1 MKKLHTKKRRIN
13 SKKGI
18 SMVLAMAL
26 VAVLFLST
34 TTFLSIAMLQQKET
48 GTTMNS
54 RQAYVSAK
62 SALDIAKELLN
73 DGKLSLPDSGSLY
86 YVFYYV
92 EGDPEVH
99 VEKFNSSE
107 AALNW
112 INDPANASYTII
124 GNAYIKITKNSD
136 GSYTMTAVGKE
147 NKYDYSVDG
156 NTGDLST
163 KFDVKYNLAE
173 KEETANLTMK
183 QKSITTPTGNKF
195 LMLGDQAS
203 FSLLRSVRQTVNDG
217 GTTFRTLQNSFLD
230 KDKKT
235 IIYEPKTEAGSTPL
249 TTCFPLV
256 FDKAVKCIS
265 NGDSRLKFTAY
276 DNGIY
281 FLGNYNGTELNNDY
295 KSEDDEFNNPGDIS
309 LYTNSNTYGTALE
322 CKYLVIGGNMVCRPA
337 SGASGITLKYSGS
350 SYDTDK
356 GVVIYFT
363 KDCKLMTYRKDEHGN
378 ECNTSL
384 DYQKGYYYIN
394 LGKNNTPVDLFSTK
408 ATSITTD
415 SEEYKRVS
423 SIDMYSSM
431 VETDGE
437 LKGKLKDIHSA
448 YEGACENDKA
458 KVDILHS
465 NGTFNAD
472 PNLSSFSNTPRTE
485 NTINKGW
492 KDYYIY
498 CAPSEMPT
506 ANGYYDMYSG
516 KEFNYLW
523 YNIKPMVFDRTVDM
537 SIRSSNITLSIG
549 PDEKETVYYNKNGNP
564 HSFNQSN
571 LPTNVATDSDTVT
584 FTARD
589 SGKTAQANGNQYVGE
604 DSNKIIQKDRSAHFR
619 VKPYWGEKSFTL
631 KVVNDFIVEMSD
643 GKTYT
648 IKADDYTDIPEY
660 IEKNTDNNPK
670 DGLDLFS
677 DTAKKYFES
686 HSTSRVDSN
695 SSSIKWVEDNAIN
708 TSVDSSNLD
717 QSSSVVNFKATGGGT
732 LKEDGT
738 YKGRAIYC
746 DFGNGSSGKDAIVT
760 YGNNATLK
768 ADVVSIGADLLER
781 KDGKG
786 LKINTYSA
794 HNESTCVVDG
804 NPIDGSMLQI
814 TRKTTL
820 KFNDTDAD
828 SITLSPGYY
837 FFPGITSDFDILSK
851 AFWEKWNSNPYY
863 KAEKLGDGTKTYKKV
878 FVTTKMDPVDFEG
891 KYF

>member
-18 SMVLAMAL
+18 SMVLAIAL
-26 VAVLFLST
+26 AAVLFLST

-99 VEKFNSSE
+99 VEEFNSSE
-107 AALNW
+107 LALNW
-112 INDPANASYTII
+112 INNPAHASYTII
-124 GNAYIKITKNSD
+124 GNAYIKITKNAD

-147 NKYDYSVDG
+147 NKYDYSGDG

-163 KFDVKYNLAE
+163 KFDVKYNLVE
-173 KEETANLTMK
+173 KEEIANLTMK
-183 QKSITTPTGNKF
+183 QKTITSPTGNKF
-195 LMLGDQAS
+195 LMLGDQTS
-203 FSLLRSVRQTVNDG
+203 FSLLRSVRKTLNEGD
-217 GTTFRTLQNSFLD
+217 TTFRTLQSYDTDNE
-230 KDKKT
+230 KKS
-235 IIYEPKTEAGSTPL
+235 IIYIPKNEAGNTPL

-256 FDKAVKCIS
+256 FDKTVKSTS

-281 FLGNYNGTELNNDY
+281 FLGNYTGPKITSDY
-295 KSEDDEFNNPGDIS
+295 NSEAVDVSF
-309 LYTNSNTYGTALE
+309 YTNSDAYGTALE

-337 SGASGITLKYSGS
+337 TGESGITLKYSGS

-363 KDCKLMTYRKDEHGN
+363 KNCKLMTYNNSNQITKTVE
-378 ECNTSL
+378 
-384 DYQKGYYYIN
+384 YKKGYYYIN
-394 LGKNNTPVDLFSTK
+394 LGDNNTAVDLFSESTK
-408 ATSITTD
+408 ASAKEITTN
-415 SEEYKRVS
+415 SEEYKRVN

-431 VETDGE
+431 VDT
-437 LKGKLKDIHSA
+437 KGKLKDIHSA
-448 YEGACENDKA
+448 YEGEYEKG
-458 KVDILHS
+458 KERVDILNES
-465 NGTFNAD
+465 GTFTAV
-472 PNLSSFSNTPRTE
+472 PNSNSYSNTVRT
-485 NTINKGW
+485 TFTKGW
-492 KDYYIY
+492 QDYYIY

-506 ANGYYDMYSG
+506 ASGYYDMYSG

-523 YNIKPMVFDRTVDM
+523 YNIKPMEFNGNIDM
-537 SIRSSNITLSIG
+537 SIHSSNITLSIG
-549 PDEKETVYYNKNGNP
+549 PDEKETVYYNNQIKNSNGNP
-564 HSFNQSN
+564 YYPYSFNQTI
-571 LPTNVATDSDTVT
+571 LPTDKFATDSNTT
-584 FTARD
+584 KFT
-589 SGKTAQANGNQYVGE
+589 SEG
-604 DSNKIIQKDRSAHFR
+604 SNKIKQNNSSASFS
-619 VKPYWGEKSFTL
+619 VKPYWNEKSFTL

-643 GKTYT
+643 GTSYT
-648 IKADDYTDIPEY
+648 IKADDYTDIPE
-660 IEKNTDNNPK
+660 T
-670 DGLDLFS
+670 GLNLFS
-677 DTAKKYFES
+677 NDAKKYFED

-732 LKEDGT
+732 LKEDST

-794 HNESTCVVDG
+794 HKESTCVVDG

-820 KFNDTDAD
+820 KFNDDNAN

-837 FFPGITSDFDILSK
+837 FFPGITGDFDILSK
-851 AFWEKWNSNPYY
+851 AFWEKWSSSNPYY
-863 KAEKLGDGTKTYKKV
+863 KAEKLGDGTKAYKKV
-878 FVTTKMDPVDFEG
+878 IVTTKMDPVDFEG

>member
-18 SMVLAMAL
+18 SMVLAIAL
-26 VAVLFLST
+26 AAVLFLST
-34 TTFLSIAMLQQKET
+34 TTFLSIATLQQKET

-62 SALDIAKELLN
+62 SALDMAEELLN
-73 DGKLSLPDSGSLY
+73 DGKLQLPDSGSLY

-92 EGDPEVH
+92 EGDPKVH

-107 AALNW
+107 LALEW
-112 INDPANASYTII
+112 INNPAHASYTII
-124 GNAYIKITKNSD
+124 GNAYIKITKNTD

-147 NKYDYSVDG
+147 NKYDYSGDG

-163 KFDVKYNLAE
+163 KFDVKYNLVE

-183 QKSITTPTGNKF
+183 QKTITSPTGNKF
-195 LMLGDQAS
+195 LMLGDQTS
-203 FSLLRSVRQTVNDG
+203 FSLLRSVRKTLNEGD
-217 GTTFRTLQNSFLD
+217 TTFRTLQSYDTDN
-230 KDKKT
+230 DKKS
-235 IIYEPKTEAGSTPL
+235 IIYIPKNEAGNTPL

-256 FDKAVKCIS
+256 FDKTVKSTS
-265 NGDSRLKFTAY
+265 NSNKRLKFTAY

-281 FLGNYNGTELNNDY
+281 FLGNYSGPKVTSDY
-295 KSEDDEFNNPGDIS
+295 NSEAVDIS
-309 LYTNSNTYGTALE
+309 FYTESDAYGVALE

-337 SGASGITLKYSGS
+337 TGESGITLKYSGS
-350 SYDTDK
+350 SYNTDK

-363 KDCKLMTYRKDEHGN
+363 KDCKLMTYNNSNQITKTVE
-378 ECNTSL
+378 
-384 DYQKGYYYIN
+384 YKKGYYYIN
-394 LGKNNTPVDLFSTK
+394 LGDNNTAVDLFSESTK
-408 ATSITTD
+408 ASAKEITTN
-415 SEEYKRVS
+415 SEEYKRVN

-431 VETDGE
+431 VDT
-437 LKGKLKDIHSA
+437 KGKLKDIHSA
-448 YEGACENDKA
+448 YEGEYEKG
-458 KVDILHS
+458 KERVDILNES
-465 NGTFNAD
+465 GTFTAV
-472 PNLSSFSNTPRTE
+472 PNSNSYSNTVRT
-485 NTINKGW
+485 TFTKGW
-492 KDYYIY
+492 QNYYIY

-506 ANGYYDMYSG
+506 ASGYYDMYSG

-523 YNIKPMVFDRTVDM
+523 YNINPMEFNGNVDM
-537 SIRSSNITLSIG
+537 SIHSSNITLSIG
-549 PDEKETVYYNKNGNP
+549 PDENETVYYNNQIKNSNGNP
-564 HSFNQSN
+564 YFPYSFNQTI
-571 LPTNVATDSDTVT
+571 LPTDKFATDSNTQK
-584 FTARD
+584 FTAE
-589 SGKTAQANGNQYVGE
+589 G
-604 DSNKIIQKDRSAHFR
+604 SNKITQKNSSASFS
-619 VKPYWGEKSFTL
+619 VKPYWNEKSFTL

-643 GKTYT
+643 GTTYT
-648 IKADDYTDIPEY
+648 IKADDYTDIPETGL
-660 IEKNTDNNPK
+660 NLFTDE
-670 DGLDLFS
+670 
-677 DTAKKYFES
+677 AKKYFES

-695 SSSIKWVEDNAIN
+695 SSSIEWVKNNTIN

-717 QSSSVVNFKATGGGT
+717 QSSSVINFKATCGGT
-732 LKEDGT
+732 LKEDST

-768 ADVVSIGADLLER
+768 ADVVSIGADLLEI

-820 KFNDTDAD
+820 KFNDDNAN

-837 FFPGITSDFDILSK
+837 FFPGITGDFDILSK
-851 AFWEKWNSNPYY
+851 AFWEKWSSSNPYY
-863 KAEKLGDGTKTYKKV
+863 KAEKLGDGTKAYKKV
-878 FVTTKMDPVDFEG
+878 TVTTKMDPVDFEG

>member
-18 SMVLAMAL
+18 SMVLAIAL
-26 VAVLFLST
+26 AAVLFLST

-92 EGDPEVH
+92 EGDPNVH
-99 VEKFNSSE
+99 VEEFTSSE
-107 AALNW
+107 LALKW
-112 INDPANASYTII
+112 INNPSHASYTII
-124 GNAYIKITKNSD
+124 GNAYIKITKNAD

-147 NKYDYSVDG
+147 NKYDYSGDG

-163 KFDVKYNLAE
+163 KFDVKYNLVE

-183 QKSITTPTGNKF
+183 QKTITSPTGNKF
-195 LMLGDQAS
+195 LMLGDQTS
-203 FSLLRSVRQTVNDG
+203 FSLLRSVRKTLNEGD
-217 GTTFRTLQNSFLD
+217 TTFRTLQSYDTDNE
-230 KDKKT
+230 KKS
-235 IIYEPKTEAGSTPL
+235 IIYIPKNEAGNTPL

-256 FDKAVKCIS
+256 FDKTVKSTS

-281 FLGNYNGTELNNDY
+281 FLGNYTGPKITSDY
-295 KSEDDEFNNPGDIS
+295 NSEAVDVSF
-309 LYTNSNTYGTALE
+309 YTNSNAYGTALE

-337 SGASGITLKYSGS
+337 TGKSGITLKYSGS

-363 KDCKLMTYRKDEHGN
+363 KNCKLMTYNNSNQITKTVE
-378 ECNTSL
+378 
-384 DYQKGYYYIN
+384 YKKGYYYIN
-394 LGKNNTPVDLFSTK
+394 LGDNNTAVDLFSESTK
-408 ATSITTD
+408 ASAKEITTN
-415 SEEYKRVS
+415 SEEYKRVN

-431 VETDGE
+431 VDT
-437 LKGKLKDIHSA
+437 KGKLKDIHSA
-448 YEGACENDKA
+448 YEGEYEKG
-458 KVDILHS
+458 KERVDILNES
-465 NGTFNAD
+465 GTFTAV
-472 PNLSSFSNTPRTE
+472 PNSNSYSNTVRTE
-485 NTINKGW
+485 FTKGW

-506 ANGYYDMYSG
+506 ASGYYDMYSG

-523 YNIKPMVFDRTVDM
+523 YNINPMEFNGNVDM
-537 SIRSSNITLSIG
+537 SIHSSNITLSIG
-549 PDEKETVYYNKNGNP
+549 PDEKETVYYNNQIKNSNGNP
-564 HSFNQSN
+564 YFPYSFNQTI
-571 LPTNVATDSDTVT
+571 LPTSDFATDSNTQK
-584 FTARD
+584 FTAE
-589 SGKTAQANGNQYVGE
+589 G
-604 DSNKIIQKDRSAHFR
+604 SNIIKQINSSASFS
-619 VKPYWGEKSFTL
+619 VKPYWNEKSFTL

-643 GKTYT
+643 GTSYT
-648 IKADDYTDIPEY
+648 VKADDYTDIPE
-660 IEKNTDNNPK
+660 T
-670 DGLDLFS
+670 GLNLFS
-677 DTAKKYFES
+677 NDAKKYFED

-786 LKINTYSA
+786 LRINTYSA
-794 HNESTCVVDG
+794 HKESTCVVDG

-837 FFPGITSDFDILSK
+837 FFPGITGDFDILSK
-851 AFWEKWNSNPYY
+851 AFWEKWSSSNPYY
-863 KAEKLGDGTKTYKKV
+863 KAEKLGDGTKAYKKV
-878 FVTTKMDPVDFEG
+878 IVTTKMDPVDFEG

>member
-147 NKYDYSVDG
+147 NKYDYSGDG
-156 NTGDLST
+156 NIGDLST
-163 KFDVKYNLAE
+163 KFDVKYNLVE
-173 KEETANLTMK
+173 KEDTANLTMK

-195 LMLGDQAS
+195 LMLGDQTS
-203 FSLLRSVRQTVNDG
+203 FSLLRSVRKTLNEGD
-217 GTTFRTLQNSFLD
+217 TTFRTLQSYDTDNE
-230 KDKKT
+230 KKS
-235 IIYEPKTEAGSTPL
+235 IIYIPKNEAGNTPL

-256 FDKAVKCIS
+256 FDKTVKSTS

-281 FLGNYNGTELNNDY
+281 FLGNYTGPKITSDY
-295 KSEDDEFNNPGDIS
+295 NSEAVDVSF
-309 LYTNSNTYGTALE
+309 YTNSDAYGTALE

-337 SGASGITLKYSGS
+337 TGESGITLKYSGS

-363 KDCKLMTYRKDEHGN
+363 KNCKLMTYNNSNQITKTVE
-378 ECNTSL
+378 
-384 DYQKGYYYIN
+384 YKKGYYYIN
-394 LGKNNTPVDLFSTK
+394 LGDNNTAVDLFSESTK
-408 ATSITTD
+408 ASAKEITTN
-415 SEEYKRVS
+415 SEEYKRVN

-431 VETDGE
+431 VDT
-437 LKGKLKDIHSA
+437 KGKLKDIHSA
-448 YEGACENDKA
+448 YEGEYEKG
-458 KVDILHS
+458 KERVDILNES
-465 NGTFNAD
+465 GTFTAV
-472 PNLSSFSNTPRTE
+472 PNSNSYSNTVRT
-485 NTINKGW
+485 TFTKGW
-492 KDYYIY
+492 QDYYIY

-506 ANGYYDMYSG
+506 ASGYYDMYSG

-523 YNIKPMVFDRTVDM
+523 YNINPMEFNGNVDM
-537 SIRSSNITLSIG
+537 SIHSSNITLSIG
-549 PDEKETVYYNKNGNP
+549 PDEKETVYYNNQIKNSNGNP
-564 HSFNQSN
+564 YFPYSFNQTI
-571 LPTNVATDSDTVT
+571 LPTDKFATDSNTT
-584 FTARD
+584 KFTAE
-589 SGKTAQANGNQYVGE
+589 G
-604 DSNKIIQKDRSAHFR
+604 SNIIKQINSSASFS
-619 VKPYWGEKSFTL
+619 VKPYWNEKSFTL
-631 KVVNDFIVEMSD
+631 KVVNDFIVQMSD
-643 GKTYT
+643 GTSYT
-648 IKADDYTDIPEY
+648 IKADDYTDIPE
-660 IEKNTDNNPK
+660 T
-670 DGLDLFS
+670 GLNLFS
-677 DTAKKYFES
+677 NDAKKYFED

-717 QSSSVVNFKATGGGT
+717 QSSSVINFKATCGGT
-732 LKEDGT
+732 LKEDST

-768 ADVVSIGADLLER
+768 ADVVSIGADLLEI

-820 KFNDTDAD
+820 KFNDDNAN

-837 FFPGITSDFDILSK
+837 FFPGITGDFDILSK
-851 AFWEKWNSNPYY
+851 AFWEKWSSSNPYY
-863 KAEKLGDGTKTYKKV
+863 KAEKLGDGTKAYKKV
-878 FVTTKMDPVDFEG
+878 TVTTKMDPVDFEG

>member
-18 SMVLAMAL
+18 SMVLAIAL

-62 SALDIAKELLN
+62 SALDIAEELLN
-73 DGKLSLPDSGSLY
+73 DGKLQLPDSGSLY
-86 YVFYYV
+86 YVFYYE
-92 EGDPEVH
+92 EGNSEVK
-99 VEKFNSSE
+99 VKQFSSSE
-107 AALNW
+107 LALKW
-112 INDPANASYTII
+112 INDPANAKFTII
-124 GNAYIKITKNSD
+124 GNAYIKITKNAD

-147 NKYDYSVDG
+147 KKYDYSGDG

-173 KEETANLTMK
+173 EEETANLTMK
-183 QKSITTPTGNKF
+183 QKTITTPTGNKF

-203 FSLLRSVRQTVNDG
+203 FSLLNSVRKTVHDG
-217 GTTFRTLQNSFLD
+217 DIQFRTLQGYDTDNDNKS
-230 KDKKT
+230 
-235 IIYEPKTEAGSTPL
+235 IIYIPKNQASDTPL

-256 FDKAVKCIS
+256 FDKAVKATSES
-265 NGDSRLKFTAY
+265 NSRLKFTAY

-281 FLGNYNGTELNNDY
+281 FLGNYTGQKVANDY
-295 KSEDDEFNNPGDIS
+295 NSEAVDIS
-309 LYTNSNTYGTALE
+309 LYTNSDTFGTALE

-337 SGASGITLKYSGS
+337 GGESGITLKYSGS
-350 SYDTDK
+350 SYNTDK
-356 GVVIYFT
+356 GVVVYFT
-363 KDCKLMTYRKDEHGN
+363 KDCKLMTYNSDKQIT
-378 ECNTSL
+378 NTVE
-384 DYQKGYYYIN
+384 YTKGYYYFN
-394 LGKNNTPVDLFSTK
+394 LGDNNTPVDLFSVK
-408 ATSITTD
+408 QSDVKNHEITTN
-415 SEEYKRVS
+415 SAEYKRVS
-423 SIDMYSSM
+423 SIDMYSSL
-431 VETDGE
+431 VDTTTGE
-437 LKGKLKDIHSA
+437 LKDIHSA
-448 YEGACENDKA
+448 YEGVCEKDKA
-458 KVDILHS
+458 KVDILYS
-465 NGTFNAD
+465 DGTFNAD

-549 PDEKETVYYNKNGNP
+549 PDENETVYYNKNGNP

-589 SGKTAQANGNQYVGE
+589 SGKTLNANSNEYKGE
-604 DSNKIIQKDRSAHFR
+604 DSNKIIQRNSSAHFR
-619 VKPYWGEKSFTL
+619 VKPYWGETSFTL
-631 KVVNDFIVEMSD
+631 KVVNDFIVERSD
-643 GKTYT
+643 GTSYT
-648 IKADDYTDIPEY
+648 IRADDYTDIPEA
-660 IEKNTDNNPK
+660 
-670 DGLDLFS
+670 GLDLFT
-677 DTAKKYFES
+677 DEAKKYFEG

-695 SSSIKWVEDNAIN
+695 SSSIKWVENNAIN
-708 TSVDSSNLD
+708 TSVPSSNLD
-717 QSSSVVNFKATGGGT
+717 QSSSVINFKATGGGT
-732 LKEDGT
+732 LKEDT
-738 YKGRAIYC
+738 YKGKAIYC
-746 DFGNGSSGKDAIVT
+746 NFGNVT

-794 HNESTCVVDG
+794 HKDSTCVVEG
-804 NPIDGSMLQI
+804 IDIPGSMLQI

-820 KFNDTDAD
+820 KFNDDNAN

-837 FFPGITSDFDILSK
+837 FFPGVKDDFDILSK
-851 AFWEKWNSNPYY
+851 AFWEKWNSSNPYY
-863 KAEKLGDGTKTYKKV
+863 KAEKLGNGTEAYKKV
-878 FVTTKMDPVDFEG
+878 IVTTKMDPVDFEG

>member
-18 SMVLAMAL
+18 SMVLAIAL
-26 VAVLFLST
+26 AAVLFLST

-92 EGDPEVH
+92 EGDPNVH
-99 VEKFNSSE
+99 VEEFTSSE
-107 AALNW
+107 LALKW
-112 INDPANASYTII
+112 INNPSHASYTII
-124 GNAYIKITKNSD
+124 GNAYIKITKNAD

-147 NKYDYSVDG
+147 NKYDYSGDG

-163 KFDVKYNLAE
+163 KFDVKYNLVE
-173 KEETANLTMK
+173 KEEIANLTMK
-183 QKSITTPTGNKF
+183 QKTITSPTGNKF
-195 LMLGDQAS
+195 LMLGDQTS
-203 FSLLRSVRQTVNDG
+203 FSLLRSVRKTLNEGD
-217 GTTFRTLQNSFLD
+217 TTFRTLQSYATDNE
-230 KDKKT
+230 KKS
-235 IIYEPKTEAGSTPL
+235 IIYIPKNEAGNTPL

-256 FDKAVKCIS
+256 FDKTVKSTS

-281 FLGNYNGTELNNDY
+281 FLGNYTGPKITSDY
-295 KSEDDEFNNPGDIS
+295 NSEAVDVSF
-309 LYTNSNTYGTALE
+309 YTNSDAYGTALE

-337 SGASGITLKYSGS
+337 TGESGITLKYSGS
-350 SYDTDK
+350 SYNTDK

-363 KDCKLMTYRKDEHGN
+363 KDCKLMTYNNSNQITKTVE
-378 ECNTSL
+378 
-384 DYQKGYYYIN
+384 YKKGYYYIN
-394 LGKNNTPVDLFSTK
+394 LGDNNTAVDLFSESTK
-408 ATSITTD
+408 ASAKEITTN
-415 SEEYKRVS
+415 SEEYKRVN

-431 VETDGE
+431 VDT
-437 LKGKLKDIHSA
+437 KGKLKDIHSA
-448 YEGACENDKA
+448 YEGEYEKG
-458 KVDILHS
+458 KERVDILNES
-465 NGTFNAD
+465 GTFTAV
-472 PNLSSFSNTPRTE
+472 PNSNSYSNTVRT
-485 NTINKGW
+485 TFTKGW
-492 KDYYIY
+492 QDYYIY

-506 ANGYYDMYSG
+506 ASGYYDMYSG

-523 YNIKPMVFDRTVDM
+523 YNIKPMEFNGNIDM
-537 SIRSSNITLSIG
+537 SIHSSNITLSIG
-549 PDEKETVYYNKNGNP
+549 PDENETVYYNNQIKNSNGNP
-564 HSFNQSN
+564 YFPYSFNQTI
-571 LPTNVATDSDTVT
+571 LPTDKFATDSNTT
-584 FTARD
+584 KFT
-589 SGKTAQANGNQYVGE
+589 SEG
-604 DSNKIIQKDRSAHFR
+604 SNKIKQNNSSASFS
-619 VKPYWGEKSFTL
+619 VKPYWNEKSFTL

-643 GKTYT
+643 GTSYT
-648 IKADDYTDIPEY
+648 VKADDYTDIPE
-660 IEKNTDNNPK
+660 T
-670 DGLDLFS
+670 GLNLFS
-677 DTAKKYFES
+677 NDAKKYFED

-717 QSSSVVNFKATGGGT
+717 QSSSVINFKATCGGT
-732 LKEDGT
+732 LKEDST

-794 HNESTCVVDG
+794 HKESTCVVDG

-820 KFNDTDAD
+820 KFNDDNAN

-837 FFPGITSDFDILSK
+837 FFPGITGDFDILSK
-851 AFWEKWNSNPYY
+851 AFWEKWSSSNPYY
-863 KAEKLGDGTKTYKKV
+863 KAEKLGDGTKAYKKV
-878 FVTTKMDPVDFEG
+878 TVTTKMDPVDFEG

>member
-18 SMVLAMAL
+18 SMVLAIAL
-26 VAVLFLST
+26 AAVLFLST

-62 SALDIAKELLN
+62 SALDIAEELLN

-107 AALNW
+107 LALKW
-112 INDPANASYTII
+112 INNPSHASYTII
-124 GNAYIKITKNSD
+124 GNAYIKITKNAD

-147 NKYDYSVDG
+147 NKYDYSGDG

-163 KFDVKYNLAE
+163 KFDVKYNLVE
-173 KEETANLTMK
+173 KEEIANLTMK
-183 QKSITTPTGNKF
+183 QKTITSPTGNKF
-195 LMLGDQAS
+195 LMLGDQTS
-203 FSLLRSVRQTVNDG
+203 FSLLRSVRKTLNEGD
-217 GTTFRTLQNSFLD
+217 TTFRTLQSYDTDNE
-230 KDKKT
+230 KKS
-235 IIYEPKTEAGSTPL
+235 IIYIPKNEAGNTPL

-256 FDKAVKCIS
+256 FDKTVKSTS

-281 FLGNYNGTELNNDY
+281 FLGNYTGPKITSDY
-295 KSEDDEFNNPGDIS
+295 NSEAVDVSF
-309 LYTNSNTYGTALE
+309 YTNSDAYGTALE

-337 SGASGITLKYSGS
+337 TGESGITLKYSGS

-363 KDCKLMTYRKDEHGN
+363 KNCKLMTYNNSNQITKTVE
-378 ECNTSL
+378 
-384 DYQKGYYYIN
+384 YKKGYYYIN
-394 LGKNNTPVDLFSTK
+394 LGDNNTAVDLFSESTK
-408 ATSITTD
+408 ASAKEITTN
-415 SEEYKRVS
+415 SEEYKRVN

-431 VETDGE
+431 VDT
-437 LKGKLKDIHSA
+437 KGKLKDIHSA
-448 YEGACENDKA
+448 YEGEYEKG
-458 KVDILHS
+458 KERVDILNES
-465 NGTFNAD
+465 GTFTAV
-472 PNLSSFSNTPRTE
+472 PNSNSYSNTVRT
-485 NTINKGW
+485 TFTKGW
-492 KDYYIY
+492 QDYYIY

-506 ANGYYDMYSG
+506 ASGYYDMYSG

-523 YNIKPMVFDRTVDM
+523 YNINPMEFNGNVDM
-537 SIRSSNITLSIG
+537 SIHSSNITLSIG
-549 PDEKETVYYNKNGNP
+549 PDEKETVYYNNKIKNSNGNTYFP
-564 HSFNQSN
+564 YSFNQTI
-571 LPTNVATDSDTVT
+571 LPTDKFATDSNTT
-584 FTARD
+584 KFTAE
-589 SGKTAQANGNQYVGE
+589 G
-604 DSNKIIQKDRSAHFR
+604 SNKIKQNNSSASFS
-619 VKPYWGEKSFTL
+619 VKPYWNEKSFTL
-631 KVVNDFIVEMSD
+631 KVVNDFIVQMSD
-643 GKTYT
+643 GTSYT
-648 IKADDYTDIPEY
+648 IKADDYTDIPE
-660 IEKNTDNNPK
+660 T
-670 DGLDLFS
+670 GLNLFS
-677 DTAKKYFES
+677 NDAKKYFED

-717 QSSSVVNFKATGGGT
+717 QSSSVINFKATCGGT
-732 LKEDGT
+732 LKEDST

-768 ADVVSIGADLLER
+768 ADVVSIGADLLEI

-820 KFNDTDAD
+820 KFNDDNAN

-837 FFPGITSDFDILSK
+837 FFPGITGDFDILSK
-851 AFWEKWNSNPYY
+851 AFWEKWSSSNPYY
-863 KAEKLGDGTKTYKKV
+863 KAEKLGDGTKAYKKV
-878 FVTTKMDPVDFEG
+878 TVTTKMDPVDFEG

>member
-18 SMVLAMAL
+18 SMVLAIAL

-62 SALDIAKELLN
+62 SALDIAEELLN
-73 DGKLSLPDSGSLY
+73 DGKLKLPDSGSLY
-86 YVFYYV
+86 YVFYYE
-92 EGDPEVH
+92 EGNSEVK
-99 VEKFNSSE
+99 VKQFSSSE
-107 AALNW
+107 EALKW
-112 INDPANASYTII
+112 INDPANANYTII
-124 GNAYIKITKNSD
+124 GNAYIKITKNAD

-147 NKYDYSVDG
+147 KKYDYSGDG

-163 KFDVKYNLAE
+163 KFDVKYNLVE

-195 LMLGDQAS
+195 LMLGDQTS
-203 FSLLRSVRQTVNDG
+203 FSLLRSVRKTVNDG
-217 GTTFRTLQNSFLD
+217 DTTFRTLQDYDTDNDNKS
-230 KDKKT
+230 
-235 IIYEPKTEAGSTPL
+235 IIYIPKNEAGNTPL

-256 FDKAVKCIS
+256 FDKAVKSTS
-265 NGDSRLKFTAY
+265 NGTSRLKFTAY

-281 FLGNYNGTELNNDY
+281 FLGNYTGPRVTNDY
-295 KSEDDEFNNPGDIS
+295 NSEAVDIS
-309 LYTNSNTYGTALE
+309 FYTNSDAFGTALE
-322 CKYLVIGGNMVCRPA
+322 CKYLVIGGNMVCRPF
-337 SGASGITLKYSGS
+337 SGESGITLKYSGS

-363 KDCKLMTYRKDEHGN
+363 KDCKLMTYNSDKQITRTVEY
-378 ECNTSL
+378 E
-384 DYQKGYYYIN
+384 QGYYYIN
-394 LGKNNTPVDLFSTK
+394 LDVKTEVENGEKIIHNIPVDLFSQATK
-408 ATSITTD
+408 DKAKKITTD

-431 VETDGE
+431 VDTN
-437 LKGKLKDIHSA
+437 GKLKDIHSA
-448 YEGACENDKA
+448 YEGNWEKDKER
-458 KVDILHS
+458 VDILNDNGAFTAVPNS
-465 NGTFNAD
+465 N
-472 PNLSSFSNTPRTE
+472 SFSNTPRT
-485 NTINKGW
+485 TFNKGW

-498 CAPSEMPT
+498 CSPSEMPT
-506 ANGYYDMYSG
+506 ASGYYDMYSG

-523 YNIKPMVFDRTVDM
+523 YNIKPMEFNGNVDM
-537 SIRSSNITLSIG
+537 SIHSSNITLSIG
-549 PDEKETVYYNKNGNP
+549 PDENETVYYNNKGNP
-564 HSFNQSN
+564 HSFNQTN

-589 SGKTAQANGNQYVGE
+589 SGKTAQANGNKYEGE
-604 DSNKIIQKDRSAHFR
+604 DSNKIIQTDSSAHFR
-619 VKPYWGEKSFTL
+619 VKPYWGETSFTL

-648 IKADDYTDIPEY
+648 IKADDYTDIPE
-660 IEKNTDNNPK
+660 K
-670 DGLDLFS
+670 GLDLFT
-677 DTAKKYFES
+677 DEAKKYFEG
-686 HSTSRVDSN
+686 HSTPRVDSN

-708 TSVDSSNLD
+708 DSVPSSNLD
-717 QSSSVVNFKATGGGT
+717 QSSSVINFKATGGGT
-732 LKEDGT
+732 LTHGT
-738 YKGRAIYC
+738 YKGKAIYC

-768 ADVVSIGADLLER
+768 ADVVSIGADLLEI

-804 NPIDGSMLQI
+804 NSKDGSMLQI

-820 KFNDTDAD
+820 KFNDDNAN

-837 FFPGITSDFDILSK
+837 FFPGIKGDFDILSK
-851 AFWEKWNSNPYY
+851 DFWEKWTDSNPYY
-863 KAEKLGDGTKTYKKV
+863 KAEKLGDGTEAYKKV
-878 FVTTKMDPVDFEG
+878 IVTTKIDPVDFEG

>member
-18 SMVLAMAL
+18 SMVLAIAL
-26 VAVLFLST
+26 AAVLFLST

-92 EGDPEVH
+92 EGDPNVH
-99 VEKFNSSE
+99 VEEFTSSE
-107 AALNW
+107 LALKW
-112 INDPANASYTII
+112 INNPSHASYTII
-124 GNAYIKITKNSD
+124 GNAYIKITKNAD

-147 NKYDYSVDG
+147 NKYDYSGDG

-163 KFDVKYNLAE
+163 KFDVKYNLVE
-173 KEETANLTMK
+173 KEEIANLTMK
-183 QKSITTPTGNKF
+183 QKTITSPTGNKF
-195 LMLGDQAS
+195 LMLGDQTS
-203 FSLLRSVRQTVNDG
+203 FSLLRSVRKTLNEGD
-217 GTTFRTLQNSFLD
+217 TTFRTLQSYDTDNE
-230 KDKKT
+230 KKS
-235 IIYEPKTEAGSTPL
+235 IIYIPKNEAGNTPL

-256 FDKAVKCIS
+256 FDKTVKSTS

-281 FLGNYNGTELNNDY
+281 FLGNYTGPKITSDY
-295 KSEDDEFNNPGDIS
+295 NSEAVDVSF
-309 LYTNSNTYGTALE
+309 YTNSDAYGAALE

-337 SGASGITLKYSGS
+337 TGESGITLKYSGS

-363 KDCKLMTYRKDEHGN
+363 KNCKLMTYNNSNQITKTVE
-378 ECNTSL
+378 
-384 DYQKGYYYIN
+384 YKKGYYYIN
-394 LGKNNTPVDLFSTK
+394 LGDNNTAVDLFSESTK
-408 ATSITTD
+408 ASAKEITTN
-415 SEEYKRVS
+415 SEEYKRVN

-431 VETDGE
+431 VDT
-437 LKGKLKDIHSA
+437 KGKLKDIHSA
-448 YEGACENDKA
+448 YEGEYEKG
-458 KVDILHS
+458 KERVDILNES
-465 NGTFNAD
+465 GTFTAV
-472 PNLSSFSNTPRTE
+472 PNSNSYSNTPRT
-485 NTINKGW
+485 TFTKGW
-492 KDYYIY
+492 QDYYIY

-506 ANGYYDMYSG
+506 ASGYYDMYSG

-523 YNIKPMVFDRTVDM
+523 YNINPMEFNGNVDM
-537 SIRSSNITLSIG
+537 SIHSSNITLSIG
-549 PDEKETVYYNKNGNP
+549 PDEKETVYYNNQIKNSNGNP
-564 HSFNQSN
+564 YFPYSFNQTI
-571 LPTNVATDSDTVT
+571 LPTDKFATDSNTT
-584 FTARD
+584 KFTAE
-589 SGKTAQANGNQYVGE
+589 G
-604 DSNKIIQKDRSAHFR
+604 SNKIKQNNSSASFS
-619 VKPYWGEKSFTL
+619 VKPYWNEKSFTL
-631 KVVNDFIVEMSD
+631 KVVNDFIVQMSD
-643 GKTYT
+643 GTSYT
-648 IKADDYTDIPEY
+648 IKADDYTDIPE
-660 IEKNTDNNPK
+660 T
-670 DGLDLFS
+670 GLNLFS
-677 DTAKKYFES
+677 NDAKKYFED

-717 QSSSVVNFKATGGGT
+717 QSSSVINFKATCGGT
-732 LKEDGT
+732 LKEDST

-768 ADVVSIGADLLER
+768 ADVVSIGADLLEI

-820 KFNDTDAD
+820 KFNDDNAN

-837 FFPGITSDFDILSK
+837 FFPGITGDFDILSK
-851 AFWEKWNSNPYY
+851 AFWEKWSSSNPYY
-863 KAEKLGDGTKTYKKV
+863 KAEKLGDGTKAYKKV
-878 FVTTKMDPVDFEG
+878 TVTTKMDPVDFEG

>member
-1 MKKLHTKKRRIN
+1 LIK
-13 SKKGI
+13 
-18 SMVLAMAL
+18 
-26 VAVLFLST
+26 
-34 TTFLSIAMLQQKET
+34 QQKET

-86 YVFYYV
+86 YVFYYI

-107 AALNW
+107 LALKW
-112 INDPANASYTII
+112 INNPSHASYTII
-124 GNAYIKITKNSD
+124 GNAYIKITKNTD

-147 NKYDYSVDG
+147 NKYDYSGDG

-163 KFDVKYNLAE
+163 KFDVKYNLVE
-173 KEETANLTMK
+173 KEEIANLTMK
-183 QKSITTPTGNKF
+183 QKTITSPTDNKF
-195 LMLGDQAS
+195 LMLGDQTS
-203 FSLLRSVRQTVNDG
+203 FSLLRSVRKTLNEGD
-217 GTTFRTLQNSFLD
+217 TTFRTLQSYDTDNE
-230 KDKKT
+230 KKS
-235 IIYEPKTEAGSTPL
+235 IIYIPKNEAGNTPL

-256 FDKAVKCIS
+256 FDKTVKSTS

-281 FLGNYNGTELNNDY
+281 FLGNYTGPKITSDY
-295 KSEDDEFNNPGDIS
+295 NSEAVDVSF
-309 LYTNSNTYGTALE
+309 YTNSDAYGTALE

-337 SGASGITLKYSGS
+337 TGESGITLKYSGS

-363 KDCKLMTYRKDEHGN
+363 KNCKLMTYNNSNQITKTVE
-378 ECNTSL
+378 
-384 DYQKGYYYIN
+384 YKKGYYYIN
-394 LGKNNTPVDLFSTK
+394 LGDNNTAVDLFSESTK
-408 ATSITTD
+408 ASAKEITTN
-415 SEEYKRVS
+415 SEEYKRVN

-431 VETDGE
+431 VDT
-437 LKGKLKDIHSA
+437 KGKLKDIHSA
-448 YEGACENDKA
+448 YEGEYEKG
-458 KVDILHS
+458 KERVDILNES
-465 NGTFNAD
+465 GTFTAV
-472 PNLSSFSNTPRTE
+472 PNSNSYSNTVRT
-485 NTINKGW
+485 TFTKGW
-492 KDYYIY
+492 QDYYIY

-506 ANGYYDMYSG
+506 ASGYYDMYSG

-523 YNIKPMVFDRTVDM
+523 YNINPMEFNGNVDM
-537 SIRSSNITLSIG
+537 SIHSSNITLSIG
-549 PDEKETVYYNKNGNP
+549 PDEKETVYYNNQIKNSNGNP
-564 HSFNQSN
+564 YFPYSFNQTI
-571 LPTNVATDSDTVT
+571 LPTDKFATDSNTT
-584 FTARD
+584 KFTAE
-589 SGKTAQANGNQYVGE
+589 G
-604 DSNKIIQKDRSAHFR
+604 SNKIKQNNSSASFS
-619 VKPYWGEKSFTL
+619 VKPYWNEKSFTL
-631 KVVNDFIVEMSD
+631 KVVNDFIVQMSD
-643 GKTYT
+643 GTSYT
-648 IKADDYTDIPEY
+648 IKADDYTDIPE
-660 IEKNTDNNPK
+660 T
-670 DGLDLFS
+670 GLNLFS
-677 DTAKKYFES
+677 NDAKKYFED

-717 QSSSVVNFKATGGGT
+717 QSSSVINFKATCGGT
-732 LKEDGT
+732 LKEDST

-768 ADVVSIGADLLER
+768 ADVVSIGADLLEI

-820 KFNDTDAD
+820 KFNDDNAN

-837 FFPGITSDFDILSK
+837 FFPGITGDFDILSK
-851 AFWEKWNSNPYY
+851 AFWEKWSSSNPYY
-863 KAEKLGDGTKTYKKV
+863 KAEKLGDGTKAYKKV
-878 FVTTKMDPVDFEG
+878 TVTTKMDPVDFEG

>member
-62 SALDIAKELLN
+62 SALDIAEELLN

-86 YVFYYV
+86 YVFYYI

-107 AALNW
+107 LALKW
-112 INDPANASYTII
+112 INDPAHASYTII
-124 GNAYIKITKNSD
+124 GNAYIKITKNTD

-147 NKYDYSVDG
+147 NKYDYSGDG

-163 KFDVKYNLAE
+163 KFDVKYNLVE

-183 QKSITTPTGNKF
+183 QKTITSPTGNKF

-203 FSLLRSVRQTVNDG
+203 FSLLRSVRSNINEGDTR
-217 GTTFRTLQNSFLD
+217 FRTLQDYDSDN
-230 KDKKT
+230 DKKSV
-235 IIYEPKTEAGSTPL
+235 IYIPRNEAGNTPL

-256 FDKAVKCIS
+256 FDKTVKSTS

-281 FLGNYNGTELNNDY
+281 FLGNYTGPRIRSDY
-295 KSEDDEFNNPGDIS
+295 NSDAVDVSF
-309 LYTNSNTYGTALE
+309 YTNSDAYGTALE

-337 SGASGITLKYSGS
+337 TGQSGITLKYSGS
-350 SYDTDK
+350 SYNTDN

-363 KDCKLMTYRKDEHGN
+363 KDCKLMTYN
-378 ECNTSL
+378 NSNQITNTVE
-384 DYQKGYYYIN
+384 YKKGYYYIN
-394 LGKNNTPVDLFSTK
+394 LGDNNTAVDLFSQATK
-408 ATSITTD
+408 DKAKKITTD

-431 VETDGE
+431 VDA
-437 LKGKLKDIHSA
+437 KGKLKDIHSA
-448 YEGACENDKA
+448 YEGICEKGKA
-458 KVDILHS
+458 KVDIL
-465 NGTFNAD
+465 NPDGKFNAD
-472 PNLSSFSNTPRTE
+472 PQSSSFSNQKRTKFNE
-485 NTINKGW
+485 GW
-492 KDYYIY
+492 NDYYTY
-498 CAPSEMPT
+498 CSPSEMPT
-506 ANGYYDMYSG
+506 AGGYYDMYSG

-523 YNIKPMVFDRTVDM
+523 YNMKPMIINASADM
-537 SIRSSNITLSIG
+537 SIHSSNITLSIG
-549 PDEKETVYYNKNGNP
+549 PDENETVYYNNKIKDGNGNTYYP
-564 HSFNQSN
+564 YSFNQTI
-571 LPTNVATDSDTVT
+571 LPTDKFATDSNTT
-584 FTARD
+584 KYTAE
-589 SGKTAQANGNQYVGE
+589 G
-604 DSNKIIQKDRSAHFR
+604 SNKIIQQNNSASFS
-619 VKPYWGEKSFTL
+619 VKPYWNESSFTL

-643 GKTYT
+643 GTTYT
-648 IKADDYTDIPEY
+648 IKADDYTDIPETGL
-660 IEKNTDNNPK
+660 NLFTDE
-670 DGLDLFS
+670 
-677 DTAKKYFES
+677 AKKYFES

-695 SSSIKWVEDNAIN
+695 SSSIEWVKNNTIN

-717 QSSSVVNFKATGGGT
+717 QSSSVINFKATCGGT
-732 LKEDGT
+732 LKDDT
-738 YKGRAIYC
+738 YKGKAIYC

-768 ADVVSIGADLLER
+768 ADVVSIGADLLEI

-794 HNESTCVVDG
+794 HKDSTCVVDG

-820 KFNDTDAD
+820 KFNDNNAN

-837 FFPGITSDFDILSK
+837 FFPGIKGDFDILSK
-851 AFWEKWNSNPYY
+851 AFWEKWSSSNPYY
-863 KAEKLGDGTKTYKKV
+863 KAEKLNDGTEAYKKV
-878 FVTTKMDPVDFEG
+878 IVTTKIEPVDFEG

>member
-18 SMVLAMAL
+18 SMVLAIAL
-26 VAVLFLST
+26 AAVLFLST

-86 YVFYYV
+86 YVFYYI

-107 AALNW
+107 LALKW
-112 INDPANASYTII
+112 INNPSHASYTII
-124 GNAYIKITKNSD
+124 GNAYIKITKNTD

-147 NKYDYSVDG
+147 NKYDYSGDG

-163 KFDVKYNLAE
+163 KFDVKYNLVE

-183 QKSITTPTGNKF
+183 QKTITSPTGNKF
-195 LMLGDQAS
+195 LMLGDQTS
-203 FSLLRSVRQTVNDG
+203 FSLLRSVRKTLNEGD
-217 GTTFRTLQNSFLD
+217 TTFRTLQGYDTDN
-230 KDKKT
+230 DKKS
-235 IIYEPKTEAGSTPL
+235 IIYIPKNEAGSTPL

-256 FDKAVKCIS
+256 FDKAVKSTS
-265 NGDSRLKFTAY
+265 NGTSRLKFTAY

-281 FLGNYNGTELNNDY
+281 FLGNYTGPKVKSDY
-295 KSEDDEFNNPGDIS
+295 NSEAVDIS
-309 LYTNSNTYGTALE
+309 FYTNSDAYGTALE

-337 SGASGITLKYSGS
+337 TGESGITLKYSGS

-363 KDCKLMTYRKDEHGN
+363 KDCKLMTYNNDHSKIKEV
-378 ECNTSL
+378 E
-384 DYQKGYYYIN
+384 YKKGYYYIS
-394 LGKNNTPVDLFSTK
+394 LGDNNTAVDLFSESTK
-408 ATSITTD
+408 ASAKKIDTD
-415 SEEYKRVS
+415 SKEYKRVS

-431 VETDGE
+431 VDT
-437 LKGKLKDIHSA
+437 KGKLKDIHSA
-448 YEGACENDKA
+448 YEGEYEKDKER
-458 KVDILHS
+458 VDILNE
-465 NGTFNAD
+465 NGTFTAV
-472 PNLSSFSNTPRTE
+472 PNSSSYSNTPRTE
-485 NTINKGW
+485 FTKGW

-506 ANGYYDMYSG
+506 ASGYYDMYSG

-523 YNIKPMVFDRTVDM
+523 YNINPMEFNGNIDM
-537 SIRSSNITLSIG
+537 SIHSSNITLSIG
-549 PDEKETVYYNKNGNP
+549 PDEKETVYYNNQIKNSNGNP
-564 HSFNQSN
+564 YFPYSFNQTI
-571 LPTNVATDSDTVT
+571 LPTDKFATDSNTT
-584 FTARD
+584 KFTAE
-589 SGKTAQANGNQYVGE
+589 G
-604 DSNKIIQKDRSAHFR
+604 SNKIKQNNSSASFS
-619 VKPYWGEKSFTL
+619 VKPYWNEKSFTL

-643 GKTYT
+643 GTSYT
-648 IKADDYTDIPEY
+648 IKADDYTDIPE
-660 IEKNTDNNPK
+660 T
-670 DGLDLFS
+670 GLNLFS
-677 DTAKKYFES
+677 NDAKKYFEG

-717 QSSSVVNFKATGGGT
+717 QSSSVINFKATGGGT
-732 LKEDGT
+732 LKEDST

-794 HNESTCVVDG
+794 HKESTCVVDG

-820 KFNDTDAD
+820 KFNDDNAN

-837 FFPGITSDFDILSK
+837 FFPGITGDFDILSK
-851 AFWEKWNSNPYY
+851 AFWEKWSSSNPYY
-863 KAEKLGDGTKTYKKV
+863 KAEKLGDGTKAYKKV
-878 FVTTKMDPVDFEG
+878 IVTTKMDPVDFEG

>member
-18 SMVLAMAL
+18 SMVLAIAL
-26 VAVLFLST
+26 AAVLFLST

-86 YVFYYV
+86 YVFYYI

-107 AALNW
+107 LALKW
-112 INDPANASYTII
+112 INNPAHASYTII
-124 GNAYIKITKNSD
+124 GNAYIKITKNTD

-147 NKYDYSVDG
+147 NKYDYSGDG

-163 KFDVKYNLAE
+163 KFDVKYNLVE

-183 QKSITTPTGNKF
+183 QKTITTPTGNKF
-195 LMLGDQAS
+195 LMLGDQTS
-203 FSLLRSVRQTVNDG
+203 FSLLRSVRKNLNEGDN
-217 GTTFRTLQNSFLD
+217 TFRTLQSYDADNE
-230 KDKKT
+230 KKS
-235 IIYEPKTEAGSTPL
+235 IIYIPKNEAGNTPL

-256 FDKAVKCIS
+256 FDKTVKSTS
-265 NGDSRLKFTAY
+265 NGSHRLKFTAY

-281 FLGNYNGTELNNDY
+281 FLGNYSGPKVTSDY
-295 KSEDDEFNNPGDIS
+295 NSEAVDIS
-309 LYTNSNTYGTALE
+309 FYTNSDAYGTALE

-337 SGASGITLKYSGS
+337 SGESGITLKYSGS

-363 KDCKLMTYRKDEHGN
+363 KDCKLMTYNNDHSKIKEV
-378 ECNTSL
+378 E
-384 DYQKGYYYIN
+384 YKKGYYYIN
-394 LGKNNTPVDLFSTK
+394 LGDNNTAVDLFSENTK
-408 ATSITTD
+408 KSAVKIATN
-415 SEEYKRVS
+415 SEEYKRVN

-431 VETDGE
+431 VDTN
-437 LKGKLKDIHSA
+437 GKLKDIHSA
-448 YEGACENDKA
+448 YEGESEKGKEKVNILNENGSFTA
-458 KVDILHS
+458 
-465 NGTFNAD
+465 N
-472 PNLSSFSNTPRTE
+472 PNSSSFSNTRRQKYNE
-485 NTINKGW
+485 GW

-506 ANGYYDMYSG
+506 AGGYYDMYSG

-523 YNIKPMVFDRTVDM
+523 YNVDSMKINNNVDM
-537 SIRSSNITLSIG
+537 SIHSSNITLSIG
-549 PDEKETVYYNKNGNP
+549 PDENETVYYNNQIKDSNGNP
-564 HSFNQSN
+564 YFPYSFNQTI
-571 LPTNVATDSDTVT
+571 LPTNGFDTDPNTT
-584 FTARD
+584 KFTAE
-589 SGKTAQANGNQYVGE
+589 G
-604 DSNKIIQKDRSAHFR
+604 SNRIIPQGPGSSFR
-619 VKPYWGEKSFTL
+619 VMPYWGEKSFTL

-643 GKTYT
+643 GTSYT
-648 IKADDYTDIPEY
+648 IKADDYTDIPE
-660 IEKNTDNNPK
+660 T
-670 DGLDLFS
+670 GLNLFS
-677 DTAKKYFES
+677 NDAKKYFEG

-717 QSSSVVNFKATGGGT
+717 QSSSVIKFKATCGGT
-732 LKEDGT
+732 LKEGT

-768 ADVVSIGADLLER
+768 ADVVSIGADLLEI

-794 HNESTCVVDG
+794 HKDSTCVVDG

-820 KFNDTDAD
+820 KFNDDNAN

-837 FFPGITSDFDILSK
+837 FFPGIKGDFDILSK
-851 AFWEKWNSNPYY
+851 AFWEKWSSSNPYY
-863 KAEKLGDGTKTYKKV
+863 KAEKLNDGTEAYKKV
-878 FVTTKMDPVDFEG
+878 IVTTKIDPVDFEG

>member
-18 SMVLAMAL
+18 SMVLAIAL
-26 VAVLFLST
+26 AAVLFLST

-62 SALDIAKELLN
+62 SALDIAEELLN

-107 AALNW
+107 LALNW
-112 INDPANASYTII
+112 INDPAHASYTII
-124 GNAYIKITKNSD
+124 GNAYIKITKNAD

-147 NKYDYSVDG
+147 NKYDYSGDG

-163 KFDVKYNLAE
+163 KFDVKYNLVE

-203 FSLLRSVRQTVNDG
+203 FSLLRSVRKTLNEGD
-217 GTTFRTLQNSFLD
+217 TTFRTLQDYDTDNDNKS
-230 KDKKT
+230 
-235 IIYEPKTEAGSTPL
+235 IIYIPKNEAGNTPL

-256 FDKAVKCIS
+256 FDKAVKSTS
-265 NGDSRLKFTAY
+265 NGSSRLKFTAY
-276 DNGIY
+276 DSGIY
-281 FLGNYNGTELNNDY
+281 FLGNYTGPKVKSDY
-295 KSEDDEFNNPGDIS
+295 NSEAVDIS
-309 LYTNSNTYGTALE
+309 FYTNSDAYGTALE

-337 SGASGITLKYSGS
+337 AGESGITLKYSGS
-350 SYDTDK
+350 SYNTDK

-363 KDCKLMTYRKDEHGN
+363 KDCKLMTYSNDHSKIKEV
-378 ECNTSL
+378 E
-384 DYQKGYYYIN
+384 YKKGYYYIS
-394 LGKNNTPVDLFSTK
+394 LGDNNTAVDLFSESTK
-408 ATSITTD
+408 ASAKKIDTD
-415 SEEYKRVS
+415 SKEYKRVS
-423 SIDMYSSM
+423 SIDMYSSL
-431 VETDGE
+431 VDT
-437 LKGKLKDIHSA
+437 KGKLKNIHSA
-448 YEGACENDKA
+448 FEGKWEKGTEQ
-458 KVDILHS
+458 VDILDSDGKFSTSS
-465 NGTFNAD
+465 NSYSNA
-472 PNLSSFSNTPRTE
+472 TRTE
-485 NTINKGW
+485 FTEGW

-498 CAPSEMPT
+498 CAPSEMPP
-506 ANGYYDMYSG
+506 AGGKSYYDMYSG

-523 YNIKPMVFDRTVDM
+523 YNIKPMEINENVDM
-537 SIRSSNITLSIG
+537 SIHSSNITLSIG
-549 PDEKETVYYNKNGNP
+549 PDEKETVYYNNQIKGGNGSP
-564 HSFNQSN
+564 YYPYSFNQTI
-571 LPTNVATDSDTVT
+571 LPTSDFATDSNTKK
-584 FTARD
+584 FTAE
-589 SGKTAQANGNQYVGE
+589 G
-604 DSNKIIQKDRSAHFR
+604 SNKIIQKGISASFS
-619 VKPYWGEKSFTL
+619 VKPYWNEKSFTL
-631 KVVNDFIVEMSD
+631 KVVNDFIVQMSD
-643 GKTYT
+643 GTSYT
-648 IKADDYTDIPEY
+648 IKADDYTDIPE
-660 IEKNTDNNPK
+660 T
-670 DGLDLFS
+670 GLNLFS
-677 DTAKKYFES
+677 NDAKKYFED

-717 QSSSVVNFKATGGGT
+717 QSSSVINFKATCGGT
-732 LKEDGT
+732 LKEDST

-768 ADVVSIGADLLER
+768 ADVVSIGADLLEI

-820 KFNDTDAD
+820 KFNDDNAN

-837 FFPGITSDFDILSK
+837 FFPGITGDFDILSK
-851 AFWEKWNSNPYY
+851 AFWEKWSSSNPYY
-863 KAEKLGDGTKTYKKV
+863 KAEKLGDGTKAYKKV
-878 FVTTKMDPVDFEG
+878 TVTTKMDPVDFEG

>member
-62 SALDIAKELLN
+62 SALDIAEELLN
-73 DGKLSLPDSGSLY
+73 DGKLALPDSGSLY
-86 YVFYYV
+86 YVFYYI

-107 AALNW
+107 LALKW
-112 INDPANASYTII
+112 INDPSNANYTII
-124 GNAYIKITKNSD
+124 GNAYIKITKNTD

-147 NKYDYSVDG
+147 KKYDYSGDG

-163 KFDVKYNLAE
+163 KFDVKYNLVE
-173 KEETANLTMK
+173 QEETANLTMK
-183 QKSITTPTGNKF
+183 QKTITSPTGNKF
-195 LMLGDQAS
+195 LMLGDQTS
-203 FSLLRSVRQTVNDG
+203 FSLLRSVRKTLNEGD
-217 GTTFRTLQNSFLD
+217 TTFRTLQGYDTDND
-230 KDKKT
+230 KES
-235 IIYEPKTEAGSTPL
+235 IIYIPKNEAGNTPL

-256 FDKAVKCIS
+256 FDKAVKSTS
-265 NGDSRLKFTAY
+265 NGTSRLKFTAY

-281 FLGNYNGTELNNDY
+281 FLGNYTGPRVTNDY
-295 KSEDDEFNNPGDIS
+295 NSEAVDIS
-309 LYTNSNTYGTALE
+309 FYTNSDAFGTALE

-337 SGASGITLKYSGS
+337 GGESGITLKYSGS

-363 KDCKLMTYRKDEHGN
+363 KDCKLMTYNNDHSKIKEV
-378 ECNTSL
+378 E
-384 DYQKGYYYIN
+384 YKKGYYYIS
-394 LGKNNTPVDLFSTK
+394 LGDNNTTVDLFSESTK
-408 ATSITTD
+408 ASAKKIDTD
-415 SEEYKRVS
+415 SKEYKRVS
-423 SIDMYSSM
+423 GIDMYSSM
-431 VETDGE
+431 VDT
-437 LKGKLKDIHSA
+437 KGKLKDIHSA
-448 YEGACENDKA
+448 YEGEYEKGKV
-458 KVDILHS
+458 KVDILDHDGKFTAAPNS
-465 NGTFNAD
+465 N
-472 PNLSSFSNTPRTE
+472 SFSNTVRTE
-485 NTINKGW
+485 FTKGW
-492 KDYYIY
+492 QDYYIY

-506 ANGYYDMYSG
+506 ASGYYDIYSG

-523 YNIKPMVFDRTVDM
+523 YNIKPMEFNGNIDM
-537 SIRSSNITLSIG
+537 SIHSSNITLSIG
-549 PDEKETVYYNKNGNP
+549 PDEKETVYYNNQIKNSNGNP
-564 HSFNQSN
+564 YYPYSFNQTI
-571 LPTNVATDSDTVT
+571 LPTSDFATDSNTQK
-584 FTARD
+584 FTAE
-589 SGKTAQANGNQYVGE
+589 G
-604 DSNKIIQKDRSAHFR
+604 SNKIIQKNSSASFS
-619 VKPYWGEKSFTL
+619 VKPYWGETSFTL
-631 KVVNDFIVEMSD
+631 KVVNDFIVEMLD
-643 GKTYT
+643 GTSYT
-648 IKADDYTDIPEY
+648 IKADDYTDIPETGL
-660 IEKNTDNNPK
+660 NLFTDK
-670 DGLDLFS
+670 
-677 DTAKKYFES
+677 AKKYFES

-695 SSSIKWVEDNAIN
+695 SSSIKWVENNAIN

-717 QSSSVVNFKATGGGT
+717 QSSSVINFKATCGGT
-732 LKEDGT
+732 LKEDT
-738 YKGRAIYC
+738 YKGKAIYC
-746 DFGNGSSGKDAIVT
+746 DFGNVT

-768 ADVVSIGADLLER
+768 ADVVSIGADLLEI

-820 KFNDTDAD
+820 KFNDDNAN

-837 FFPGITSDFDILSK
+837 FFPGIKGDFDILSK
-851 AFWEKWNSNPYY
+851 AFWEKWNSSNPYY
-863 KAEKLGDGTKTYKKV
+863 KAEKLGNGTEAYKKV
-878 FVTTKMDPVDFEG
+878 IVTTKIEPVDFEG

>member
-1 MKKLHTKKRRIN
+1 MKKFTTKKRKIN
-13 SKKGI
+13 SKKGF
-18 SMVLAMAL
+18 SMVLAIAL
-26 VAVLFLST
+26 AAVLFLST

-62 SALDIAKELLN
+62 SALDMAEELLN
-73 DGKLSLPDSGSLY
+73 DGKLQLPDSGSLY

-92 EGDPEVH
+92 EGDPKVH

-107 AALNW
+107 LALKW
-112 INDPANASYTII
+112 INDPAHASYTII
-124 GNAYIKITKNSD
+124 GNAYIKITKNTD

-147 NKYDYSVDG
+147 NKYDYSGDG

-163 KFDVKYNLAE
+163 KFDVKYNLVE

-183 QKSITTPTGNKF
+183 QKTITSPTGNKF
-195 LMLGDQAS
+195 LMLGDQTS
-203 FSLLRSVRQTVNDG
+203 FSLLRSVRKTLNEGD
-217 GTTFRTLQNSFLD
+217 TTFRTLQSYDTDNE
-230 KDKKT
+230 KKS
-235 IIYEPKTEAGSTPL
+235 IIYIPKNEAGNTPL

-256 FDKAVKCIS
+256 FDKTVKSTS

-281 FLGNYNGTELNNDY
+281 FLGNYTGPKITSDY
-295 KSEDDEFNNPGDIS
+295 NSEAVDVSF
-309 LYTNSNTYGTALE
+309 YTNSDAYGTALE

-337 SGASGITLKYSGS
+337 TGESGITLKYSGS

-363 KDCKLMTYRKDEHGN
+363 KNCKLMTYNNSNQITKTVE
-378 ECNTSL
+378 
-384 DYQKGYYYIN
+384 YKKGYYYIN
-394 LGKNNTPVDLFSTK
+394 LGDNNTAVDLFSESTK
-408 ATSITTD
+408 ASAKEITTN
-415 SEEYKRVS
+415 SEEYKRVN

-431 VETDGE
+431 VDT
-437 LKGKLKDIHSA
+437 KGKLKDIHSA
-448 YEGACENDKA
+448 YEGEYEKG
-458 KVDILHS
+458 KERVDILNES
-465 NGTFNAD
+465 GTFTAV
-472 PNLSSFSNTPRTE
+472 PNSNSYSNTVRTE
-485 NTINKGW
+485 FTKGW

-506 ANGYYDMYSG
+506 ASGYYDMYSG

-523 YNIKPMVFDRTVDM
+523 YNINPMEFNGNVDM
-537 SIRSSNITLSIG
+537 SIHSSNITLSIG
-549 PDEKETVYYNKNGNP
+549 PDENETVYYNNQIKNSNGNP
-564 HSFNQSN
+564 YFPYSFNQTI
-571 LPTNVATDSDTVT
+571 LPTDKFATDSNTQK
-584 FTARD
+584 FT
-589 SGKTAQANGNQYVGE
+589 SEG
-604 DSNKIIQKDRSAHFR
+604 SNKITQKNSSASFS
-619 VKPYWGEKSFTL
+619 VKPYWNEKSFTL

-643 GKTYT
+643 GTSYT
-648 IKADDYTDIPEY
+648 VKADDYTDIPE
-660 IEKNTDNNPK
+660 T
-670 DGLDLFS
+670 GLNLFS
-677 DTAKKYFES
+677 NDAKKYFED

-695 SSSIKWVEDNAIN
+695 SSSIKWVKDNAIN

-717 QSSSVVNFKATGGGT
+717 QSSSVINFKATCGGT
-732 LKEDGT
+732 LKDDT
-738 YKGRAIYC
+738 YKGKAIYC

-820 KFNDTDAD
+820 KFNDDNAN

-837 FFPGITSDFDILSK
+837 FFPGITGDFDILSK
-851 AFWEKWNSNPYY
+851 AFWENWTDSKPYY
-863 KAEKLGDGTKTYKKV
+863 KAEKLGDGTKAYKKV
-878 FVTTKMDPVDFEG
+878 TVTTKMDPVDFEG

>member
-18 SMVLAMAL
+18 SMVLAIAL
-26 VAVLFLST
+26 AAVLFLST

-86 YVFYYV
+86 YVFYYI
-92 EGDPEVH
+92 EGDPKVH

-107 AALNW
+107 LALKW
-112 INDPANASYTII
+112 INNPAHASYTII
-124 GNAYIKITKNSD
+124 GNAYIKITKNTD

-147 NKYDYSVDG
+147 NKYDYSGDG

-163 KFDVKYNLAE
+163 KFDVKYNLVE
-173 KEETANLTMK
+173 KEEIANLTMK
-183 QKSITTPTGNKF
+183 QKTITSPTGNKF
-195 LMLGDQAS
+195 LMLGDQTS
-203 FSLLRSVRQTVNDG
+203 FSLLRSVRKTLNEGD
-217 GTTFRTLQNSFLD
+217 TTFRTLQSYDTDNE
-230 KDKKT
+230 KKS
-235 IIYEPKTEAGSTPL
+235 IIYIPKNEAGNTPL

-256 FDKAVKCIS
+256 FDKTVKSTS

-281 FLGNYNGTELNNDY
+281 FLGNYTGPKITSDY
-295 KSEDDEFNNPGDIS
+295 NSEAVDVSF
-309 LYTNSNTYGTALE
+309 YTNSDAYGTALE

-337 SGASGITLKYSGS
+337 TGESGITLKYSGS
-350 SYDTDK
+350 SYNTDK

-363 KDCKLMTYRKDEHGN
+363 KDCKLMTYNNSNQITKTVE
-378 ECNTSL
+378 
-384 DYQKGYYYIN
+384 YKKGYYYIN
-394 LGKNNTPVDLFSTK
+394 LGDNNTAVDLFSESTK
-408 ATSITTD
+408 ASAKEITTN
-415 SEEYKRVS
+415 SEEYKRVN

-431 VETDGE
+431 VDT
-437 LKGKLKDIHSA
+437 KGKLKDIHSA
-448 YEGACENDKA
+448 YEGEYEKG
-458 KVDILHS
+458 KERVDILNES
-465 NGTFNAD
+465 GTFTAV
-472 PNLSSFSNTPRTE
+472 PNSNSYSNTVRT
-485 NTINKGW
+485 TFTKGW
-492 KDYYIY
+492 QDYYIY

-506 ANGYYDMYSG
+506 ASGYYDMYSG

-523 YNIKPMVFDRTVDM
+523 YNINPMEFNGNVDM
-537 SIRSSNITLSIG
+537 SIHSSNITLSIG
-549 PDEKETVYYNKNGNP
+549 PDENETVYYNNQIKNSNGNP
-564 HSFNQSN
+564 YFPYSFNQTI
-571 LPTNVATDSDTVT
+571 LPTDKFATDSNTT
-584 FTARD
+584 KFT
-589 SGKTAQANGNQYVGE
+589 SEG
-604 DSNKIIQKDRSAHFR
+604 SNKIKQNNSSASFS
-619 VKPYWGEKSFTL
+619 VKPYWNEKSFTL

-643 GKTYT
+643 GTTYT
-648 IKADDYTDIPEY
+648 IKADDYTDIPETGL
-660 IEKNTDNNPK
+660 NLFTDE
-670 DGLDLFS
+670 
-677 DTAKKYFES
+677 AKKYFES

-695 SSSIKWVEDNAIN
+695 SSSIEWVKNNTIN

-717 QSSSVVNFKATGGGT
+717 QSSSVINFKATCGGT
-732 LKEDGT
+732 LKDDT
-738 YKGRAIYC
+738 YKGKAIYC

-794 HNESTCVVDG
+794 HKESTCVVDG

-820 KFNDTDAD
+820 KFNDDNAN

-837 FFPGITSDFDILSK
+837 FFPGITGDFDILSK
-851 AFWEKWNSNPYY
+851 AFWEKWSSSNPYY
-863 KAEKLGDGTKTYKKV
+863 KAEKLGDGTKAYKKV
-878 FVTTKMDPVDFEG
+878 IVTTKMDPVDFEG

>member
-18 SMVLAMAL
+18 SMVLAIAL
-26 VAVLFLST
+26 AAVLFLST
-34 TTFLSIAMLQQKET
+34 STFLSIAMLQQKET

-62 SALDIAKELLN
+62 SALDMAEELLN
-73 DGKLSLPDSGSLY
+73 DGKLQLPDSGSLY
-86 YVFYYV
+86 YVFYYI
-92 EGDPEVH
+92 EGDPKVH

-107 AALNW
+107 DALKW
-112 INDPANASYTII
+112 INNPAHASYTII
-124 GNAYIKITKNSD
+124 GNAYIKITKNTD

-147 NKYDYSVDG
+147 NKYDYSGDG

-163 KFDVKYNLAE
+163 KFDVKYNLVE
-173 KEETANLTMK
+173 KEEIANLTMK
-183 QKSITTPTGNKF
+183 QKTITSPTGNKF
-195 LMLGDQAS
+195 LMLGDQTS
-203 FSLLRSVRQTVNDG
+203 FSLLRSVRKTLNEGD
-217 GTTFRTLQNSFLD
+217 TTFRTLQSYDTDNE
-230 KDKKT
+230 KKS
-235 IIYEPKTEAGSTPL
+235 IIYIPKNEAGNTPL

-256 FDKAVKCIS
+256 FDKTVKSTS

-281 FLGNYNGTELNNDY
+281 FLGNYTGQKITSDY
-295 KSEDDEFNNPGDIS
+295 NSEAVDVSF
-309 LYTNSNTYGTALE
+309 YTNSDAYGTALE

-337 SGASGITLKYSGS
+337 TGESGITLKYSGS

-363 KDCKLMTYRKDEHGN
+363 KNCKLMTYNNSNQITKTVE
-378 ECNTSL
+378 
-384 DYQKGYYYIN
+384 YKKGYYYIN
-394 LGKNNTPVDLFSTK
+394 LGDNNTAVDLFSESTK
-408 ATSITTD
+408 ASAKEITTN
-415 SEEYKRVS
+415 SEEYKRVN

-431 VETDGE
+431 VDT
-437 LKGKLKDIHSA
+437 KGKLKDIHSA
-448 YEGACENDKA
+448 YEGEYEKG
-458 KVDILHS
+458 KERVDILNES
-465 NGTFNAD
+465 GTFTAV
-472 PNLSSFSNTPRTE
+472 PNSNSYSNTVRT
-485 NTINKGW
+485 TFTKGW
-492 KDYYIY
+492 QDYYIY

-506 ANGYYDMYSG
+506 ASGYYDMYSG

-523 YNIKPMVFDRTVDM
+523 YNINPMEFNGNVDM
-537 SIRSSNITLSIG
+537 SIHSSNITLSIG
-549 PDEKETVYYNKNGNP
+549 PDENETVYYNNQIKNSNGNP
-564 HSFNQSN
+564 YYPYSFNQTI
-571 LPTNVATDSDTVT
+571 LPTDKFATDSNTT
-584 FTARD
+584 KFT
-589 SGKTAQANGNQYVGE
+589 SEG
-604 DSNKIIQKDRSAHFR
+604 SNKIKQNNSSAAFS
-619 VKPYWGEKSFTL
+619 VKPYWNEKSFTL

-643 GKTYT
+643 GTTYT
-648 IKADDYTDIPEY
+648 IKADDYTDIPETGL
-660 IEKNTDNNPK
+660 NLFTDE
-670 DGLDLFS
+670 
-677 DTAKKYFES
+677 AKKYFES

-695 SSSIKWVEDNAIN
+695 SSSIEWVKNNTIN

-717 QSSSVVNFKATGGGT
+717 QSSSVINFKATCGGT
-732 LKEDGT
+732 LKDDT
-738 YKGRAIYC
+738 YKGKAIYC

-794 HNESTCVVDG
+794 HKESTCVVDG

-820 KFNDTDAD
+820 KFNDDNAN

-837 FFPGITSDFDILSK
+837 FFPGITGDFDILSK
-851 AFWEKWNSNPYY
+851 AFWENWSSSKPYY
-863 KAEKLGDGTKTYKKV
+863 KAEKLNDGTEAYKKV
-878 FVTTKMDPVDFEG
+878 TVTTKIDPVDFEG

>member
-1 MKKLHTKKRRIN
+1 MKKLNTKKRRIN

-18 SMVLAMAL
+18 SMVLAIAL
-26 VAVLFLST
+26 AAVLFLST

-107 AALNW
+107 LALKW
-112 INDPANASYTII
+112 INNPSHASYTII
-124 GNAYIKITKNSD
+124 GNAYIKITKNAD

-147 NKYDYSVDG
+147 NKYDYSGDG

-163 KFDVKYNLAE
+163 KFDVKYNLVE
-173 KEETANLTMK
+173 KEEIANLTMK
-183 QKSITTPTGNKF
+183 QKTITSPTGNKF
-195 LMLGDQAS
+195 LMLGDQTS
-203 FSLLRSVRQTVNDG
+203 FSLLRSVRKTLNEGD
-217 GTTFRTLQNSFLD
+217 TTFRTLQSYDTDNE
-230 KDKKT
+230 KKS
-235 IIYEPKTEAGSTPL
+235 IIYIPKNEAGNTPL

-256 FDKAVKCIS
+256 FDKTVKSTS

-281 FLGNYNGTELNNDY
+281 FLGNYTGPKITSDY
-295 KSEDDEFNNPGDIS
+295 NSEAVDVSF
-309 LYTNSNTYGTALE
+309 YTNSDAYGTALE

-337 SGASGITLKYSGS
+337 TGESGITLKYSGS

-363 KDCKLMTYRKDEHGN
+363 KNCKLMTYNNSNQITKTVE
-378 ECNTSL
+378 
-384 DYQKGYYYIN
+384 YKKGYYYIN
-394 LGKNNTPVDLFSTK
+394 LGDNNTAVDLFSESTK
-408 ATSITTD
+408 ASAKEITTN
-415 SEEYKRVS
+415 SEEYKRVN

-431 VETDGE
+431 VDT
-437 LKGKLKDIHSA
+437 KGKLKDIHSA
-448 YEGACENDKA
+448 YEGEYEKG
-458 KVDILHS
+458 KERVDILNES
-465 NGTFNAD
+465 GTFTAV
-472 PNLSSFSNTPRTE
+472 PNSNSYSNTVRT
-485 NTINKGW
+485 TFTKGW
-492 KDYYIY
+492 QDYYIY

-506 ANGYYDMYSG
+506 ASGYYDMYSG

-523 YNIKPMVFDRTVDM
+523 YNINPMEFNGNVDM
-537 SIRSSNITLSIG
+537 SIHSSNITLSIG
-549 PDEKETVYYNKNGNP
+549 PDEKETVYYNNQIKNSNGNP
-564 HSFNQSN
+564 YFPYSFNQTI
-571 LPTNVATDSDTVT
+571 LPTDKFATDSNTT
-584 FTARD
+584 KFTAE
-589 SGKTAQANGNQYVGE
+589 G
-604 DSNKIIQKDRSAHFR
+604 SNKIKQNNSSASFS
-619 VKPYWGEKSFTL
+619 VKPYWNEKSFTL
-631 KVVNDFIVEMSD
+631 KVVNDFIVQMSD
-643 GKTYT
+643 GTSYT
-648 IKADDYTDIPEY
+648 IKADDYTDIPE
-660 IEKNTDNNPK
+660 T
-670 DGLDLFS
+670 GLNLFS
-677 DTAKKYFES
+677 NDAKKYFED

-717 QSSSVVNFKATGGGT
+717 QSSSVINFKATCGGT
-732 LKEDGT
+732 LKEDST

-768 ADVVSIGADLLER
+768 ADVVSIGADLLEI

-820 KFNDTDAD
+820 KFNDDNAN

-837 FFPGITSDFDILSK
+837 FFPGITGDFDILSK
-851 AFWEKWNSNPYY
+851 AFWEKWSSSNPYY
-863 KAEKLGDGTKTYKKV
+863 KAEKLGDGTKAYKKV
-878 FVTTKMDPVDFEG
+878 TVTTKMDPVDFEG

>member
-18 SMVLAMAL
+18 SMVLAIAL
-26 VAVLFLST
+26 AAVLFLST

-73 DGKLSLPDSGSLY
+73 DGKLKLPDSGSLY
-86 YVFYYV
+86 YVFYYI
-92 EGDPEVH
+92 EGDSEVH
-99 VEKFNSSE
+99 VEEFSSSE
-107 AALNW
+107 LALKW
-112 INDPANASYTII
+112 INNPANASYTII
-124 GNAYIKITKNSD
+124 GNAYIKITKNAD

-147 NKYDYSVDG
+147 KKYDYSGDG

-163 KFDVKYNLAE
+163 KFDVKYNLVE

-183 QKSITTPTGNKF
+183 QKTITSPTGNKF

-203 FSLLRSVRQTVNDG
+203 FSLLSSVRKTVNDG
-217 GTTFRTLQNSFLD
+217 DTGFRTLQGYDTDN
-230 KDKKT
+230 DKKS
-235 IIYEPKTEAGSTPL
+235 IIYIPKNEAGSTPL

-256 FDKAVKCIS
+256 FDKAVKATSES
-265 NGDSRLKFTAY
+265 NGRLKFTAY

-281 FLGNYNGTELNNDY
+281 FLGNYNGQNVKNDY
-295 KSEDDEFNNPGDIS
+295 DSDAVDIS
-309 LYTNSNTYGTALE
+309 LYTNADTYGTALE

-337 SGASGITLKYSGS
+337 GGASGITLKYSGS
-350 SYDTDK
+350 SYNTDK

-363 KDCKLMTYRKDEHGN
+363 KECKLMTY
-378 ECNTSL
+378 NTSKVKIKEVT
-384 DYQKGYYYIN
+384 YPKGYYYFN
-394 LGKNNTPVDLFSTK
+394 LGDNNTPVDLFSVNQDDVKNHKINTNS
-408 ATSITTD
+408 A
-415 SEEYKRVS
+415 EYKRVS
-423 SIDMYSSM
+423 SIDMYSSL
-431 VETDGE
+431 VDTN
-437 LKGKLKDIHSA
+437 GKLKDIHSA
-448 YEGACENDKA
+448 YEGECEKDKA
-458 KVDILHS
+458 KVDILYS
-465 NGTFNAD
+465 NGTFNTD
-472 PNLSSFSNTPRTE
+472 PQSSSFSNQKRE
-485 NTINKGW
+485 NFNEGW
-492 KDYYIY
+492 NDYYIY
-498 CAPSEMPT
+498 CSPSEMPT
-506 ANGYYDMYSG
+506 AGGHYDMYSG
-516 KEFNYLW
+516 KEFSYLW
-523 YNIKPMVFDRTVDM
+523 YNIKPMIINASADM
-537 SIRSSNITLSIG
+537 SIRSRIITLSIG
-549 PDEKETVYYNKNGNP
+549 PDENETVYYNNKGNP
-564 HSFNQSN
+564 HSFNQTN

-589 SGKTAQANGNQYVGE
+589 SGKTAQANGNKYEGE
-604 DSNKIIQKDRSAHFR
+604 DSNKIIQKNSSASFS

-648 IKADDYTDIPEY
+648 IKADDYTDIPE
-660 IEKNTDNNPK
+660 K
-670 DGLDLFS
+670 GLDLFT
-677 DTAKKYFES
+677 DEAKKYFEG

-695 SSSIKWVEDNAIN
+695 SSSIKWVKDNAIN

-717 QSSSVVNFKATGGGT
+717 QSSSVINFKATCGGT
-732 LKEDGT
+732 LKDDT
-738 YKGRAIYC
+738 YKGKAIYC
-746 DFGNGSSGKDAIVT
+746 DFGNVT

-768 ADVVSIGADLLER
+768 ADVVSIGADLLEI

-804 NPIDGSMLQI
+804 NKIDGSMLQI

-820 KFNDTDAD
+820 KFNDDNAN

-851 AFWEKWNSNPYY
+851 AFWENWTDSKPYY
-863 KAEKLGDGTKTYKKV
+863 KAEKLGDGTEAYKKV
-878 FVTTKMDPVDFEG
+878 IVTTKIDPVDFEG

>member
-18 SMVLAMAL
+18 SMVLAIAL
-26 VAVLFLST
+26 AAVLFLST

-62 SALDIAKELLN
+62 SALDIAEELLN

-107 AALNW
+107 LALNW
-112 INDPANASYTII
+112 INDPAHASYTII
-124 GNAYIKITKNSD
+124 GNAYIKITKNAD

-147 NKYDYSVDG
+147 NKYDYSGDG

-163 KFDVKYNLAE
+163 KFDVKYNLVE

-203 FSLLRSVRQTVNDG
+203 FSLLRSVRKTLNEGD
-217 GTTFRTLQNSFLD
+217 TTFRTLQDYDTDNDNKS
-230 KDKKT
+230 
-235 IIYEPKTEAGSTPL
+235 IIYIPKNEAGNTPL

-256 FDKAVKCIS
+256 FDKAVKSTS
-265 NGDSRLKFTAY
+265 NGSSRLKFTAY
-276 DNGIY
+276 DSGIY
-281 FLGNYNGTELNNDY
+281 FLGNYTGPKVKSDY
-295 KSEDDEFNNPGDIS
+295 NSEAVDIS
-309 LYTNSNTYGTALE
+309 FYTNSDAYGTALE

-337 SGASGITLKYSGS
+337 TGESGITLKYSGS
-350 SYDTDK
+350 SYNTDK

-363 KDCKLMTYRKDEHGN
+363 KDCKLMTYSNDHSKIKEV
-378 ECNTSL
+378 E
-384 DYQKGYYYIN
+384 YKKGYYYIS
-394 LGKNNTPVDLFSTK
+394 LGDNNTAVDLFSESTK
-408 ATSITTD
+408 ASAKKIDTD
-415 SEEYKRVS
+415 SKEYKRVS
-423 SIDMYSSM
+423 SIDMYSSL
-431 VETDGE
+431 VDT
-437 LKGKLKDIHSA
+437 KGKLKNIHSA
-448 YEGACENDKA
+448 FEGKWEKGTEQ
-458 KVDILHS
+458 VDILDSDGKFSTSS
-465 NGTFNAD
+465 N
-472 PNLSSFSNTPRTE
+472 SYSNTPRT
-485 NTINKGW
+485 TFTKGW

-498 CAPSEMPT
+498 CSPSEMPT
-506 ANGYYDMYSG
+506 ASGYYDMYSG

-523 YNIKPMVFDRTVDM
+523 YNIKPMEFNGNIDM
-537 SIRSSNITLSIG
+537 SIHSSNITLSIG
-549 PDEKETVYYNKNGNP
+549 PDEKETVYYNNKIKNSNGNTYFP
-564 HSFNQSN
+564 YSFNQTI
-571 LPTNVATDSDTVT
+571 LPTSDFATDSNTQK
-584 FTARD
+584 FTAE
-589 SGKTAQANGNQYVGE
+589 G
-604 DSNKIIQKDRSAHFR
+604 SNIIKQINSSASFS
-619 VKPYWGEKSFTL
+619 VKPYWNEKSFTL

-643 GKTYT
+643 GTSYT
-648 IKADDYTDIPEY
+648 IKADDYTDIPE
-660 IEKNTDNNPK
+660 T
-670 DGLDLFS
+670 GLNLFS
-677 DTAKKYFES
+677 NDAKKYFED

-717 QSSSVVNFKATGGGT
+717 QSSSVINFKATCGGT
-732 LKEDGT
+732 LKEDST

-768 ADVVSIGADLLER
+768 ADVVSIGADLLEI

-820 KFNDTDAD
+820 KFNDDNAN

-837 FFPGITSDFDILSK
+837 FFPGITGDFDILSK
-851 AFWEKWNSNPYY
+851 AFWEKWSSSNPYY
-863 KAEKLGDGTKTYKKV
+863 KAEKLGDGTKAYKKV
-878 FVTTKMDPVDFEG
+878 TVTTKMDPVDFEG

>member
-18 SMVLAMAL
+18 SMVLAIAL

-62 SALDIAKELLN
+62 SALDIAEELLN
-73 DGKLSLPDSGSLY
+73 DGKLKLPDSGSLY
-86 YVFYYV
+86 YVFYYI
-92 EGDPEVH
+92 EGDSEVH
-99 VEKFNSSE
+99 VEEFSSSE
-107 AALNW
+107 LALKW
-112 INDPANASYTII
+112 INNPANASYTII
-124 GNAYIKITKNSD
+124 GNAYIKITKNAD

-147 NKYDYSVDG
+147 KKYDYSGDG

-163 KFDVKYNLAE
+163 KFDVKYNLVE

-183 QKSITTPTGNKF
+183 QKTITSPTGNKF

-203 FSLLRSVRQTVNDG
+203 FSLLSSVRKTVNDG
-217 GTTFRTLQNSFLD
+217 DTGFRTLQGYDTDN
-230 KDKKT
+230 DKKS
-235 IIYEPKTEAGSTPL
+235 IIYIPKNEAGSTPL

-256 FDKAVKCIS
+256 FDKAVKATSES
-265 NGDSRLKFTAY
+265 NGRLKFTAY

-281 FLGNYNGTELNNDY
+281 FLGNYNGQNVKNDY
-295 KSEDDEFNNPGDIS
+295 DSDAVDIS
-309 LYTNSNTYGTALE
+309 LYTNADTYGTALE

-337 SGASGITLKYSGS
+337 GGASGITLKYSGS
-350 SYDTDK
+350 SYNTDK

-363 KDCKLMTYRKDEHGN
+363 KECKLMTY
-378 ECNTSL
+378 NTSKVKIKEVT
-384 DYQKGYYYIN
+384 YPKGYYYFN
-394 LGKNNTPVDLFSTK
+394 LGDNNTPVDLFSVNQDDVKNHKINTNS
-408 ATSITTD
+408 A
-415 SEEYKRVS
+415 EYKRVS
-423 SIDMYSSM
+423 SIDMYSSL
-431 VETDGE
+431 VDTND
-437 LKGKLKDIHSA
+437 KLKDIHSA
-448 YEGACENDKA
+448 YEGECEKDKA
-458 KVDILHS
+458 KVDILYS
-465 NGTFNAD
+465 NGTFNTD
-472 PNLSSFSNTPRTE
+472 PQSSSFSNQKRE
-485 NTINKGW
+485 NFNEGW
-492 KDYYIY
+492 NDYYIY
-498 CAPSEMPT
+498 CSPSEMPT
-506 ANGYYDMYSG
+506 AGGHYDMYSG
-516 KEFNYLW
+516 KEFSYLW
-523 YNIKPMVFDRTVDM
+523 YNIKPMIINASADM
-537 SIRSSNITLSIG
+537 SIRSRIITLSIG
-549 PDEKETVYYNKNGNP
+549 PDENETVYYNNKGNP
-564 HSFNQSN
+564 HSFNQTN

-589 SGKTAQANGNQYVGE
+589 SGKTAQANGNKYEGE
-604 DSNKIIQKDRSAHFR
+604 DSNKIIQKNSSASFS

-643 GKTYT
+643 STSYT
-648 IKADDYTDIPEY
+648 IKADDYTDIPE
-660 IEKNTDNNPK
+660 K
-670 DGLDLFS
+670 GLDLFT
-677 DTAKKYFES
+677 DEAKKYFEG

-695 SSSIKWVEDNAIN
+695 SSSIKWVKDNAIN

-717 QSSSVVNFKATGGGT
+717 QSSSVINFKATCGGT
-732 LKEDGT
+732 LKDDT
-738 YKGRAIYC
+738 YKGKAIYC
-746 DFGNGSSGKDAIVT
+746 DFGNVT

-768 ADVVSIGADLLER
+768 ADVVSIGADLLEI

-804 NPIDGSMLQI
+804 NKIDGSMLQI

-820 KFNDTDAD
+820 KFNDDNAN

-851 AFWEKWNSNPYY
+851 AFWENWTDSKPYY
-863 KAEKLGDGTKTYKKV
+863 KAEKLGDGTEAYKKV
-878 FVTTKMDPVDFEG
+878 IVTTKIDPVDFEG

>member
-1 MKKLHTKKRRIN
+1 MKKLNTKKRRIN

-18 SMVLAMAL
+18 SMVLAIAL
-26 VAVLFLST
+26 AAVLFLST

-86 YVFYYV
+86 YVFYYI

-107 AALNW
+107 LALKW
-112 INDPANASYTII
+112 INNPSHASYTII
-124 GNAYIKITKNSD
+124 GNAYIKITKNAD

-147 NKYDYSVDG
+147 NKYDYSGDG

-163 KFDVKYNLAE
+163 KFDVKYNLVE
-173 KEETANLTMK
+173 KEEIANLTMK

-195 LMLGDQAS
+195 LMLGDQTS
-203 FSLLRSVRQTVNDG
+203 FSLLRSVRKTLNEGD
-217 GTTFRTLQNSFLD
+217 TTFRTLQSYDTDNE
-230 KDKKT
+230 KKS
-235 IIYEPKTEAGSTPL
+235 IIYIPKNEAGNTPL

-256 FDKAVKCIS
+256 FDKTVKSTS

-281 FLGNYNGTELNNDY
+281 FLGNYTGPKITSDY
-295 KSEDDEFNNPGDIS
+295 NSEAVDVSF
-309 LYTNSNTYGTALE
+309 YTNSDAYGTALE

-337 SGASGITLKYSGS
+337 TGESGITLKYSGS

-363 KDCKLMTYRKDEHGN
+363 KNCKLMTYNNSNQITKTVE
-378 ECNTSL
+378 
-384 DYQKGYYYIN
+384 YKKGYYYIN
-394 LGKNNTPVDLFSTK
+394 LGDNNTAVDLFSESTK
-408 ATSITTD
+408 ASAKEITTN
-415 SEEYKRVS
+415 SEEYKRVN

-431 VETDGE
+431 VDT
-437 LKGKLKDIHSA
+437 KGKLKDIHSA
-448 YEGACENDKA
+448 YEGEYEKG
-458 KVDILHS
+458 KERVDILNES
-465 NGTFNAD
+465 GTFTAV
-472 PNLSSFSNTPRTE
+472 PNSNSYSNTVRTE
-485 NTINKGW
+485 FTKGW

-506 ANGYYDMYSG
+506 ASGYYDMYSG

-523 YNIKPMVFDRTVDM
+523 YNINPMEFNGNVDM
-537 SIRSSNITLSIG
+537 SIHSSNITLSIG
-549 PDEKETVYYNKNGNP
+549 PDEKETVYYNNQIKNSNGNP
-564 HSFNQSN
+564 YFPYSFNQTI
-571 LPTNVATDSDTVT
+571 LPTDKFATDSNTQK
-584 FTARD
+584 FTAE
-589 SGKTAQANGNQYVGE
+589 G
-604 DSNKIIQKDRSAHFR
+604 SNIIKQINSSASFS
-619 VKPYWGEKSFTL
+619 VKPYWNEKSFTL

-643 GKTYT
+643 GTSYT
-648 IKADDYTDIPEY
+648 VKADDYTDIPE
-660 IEKNTDNNPK
+660 T
-670 DGLDLFS
+670 GLNLFS
-677 DTAKKYFES
+677 NDAKKYFED

-695 SSSIKWVEDNAIN
+695 SSSIKWVKDNAIN

-717 QSSSVVNFKATGGGT
+717 QSSSVINFKATCGGT
-732 LKEDGT
+732 LKDDT
-738 YKGRAIYC
+738 YKGKAIYC

-820 KFNDTDAD
+820 KFNDDNAN

-837 FFPGITSDFDILSK
+837 FFPGITGDFDILSK
-851 AFWEKWNSNPYY
+851 AFWENWTDSKPYY
-863 KAEKLGDGTKTYKKV
+863 KAEKLGDGTKAYKKV
-878 FVTTKMDPVDFEG
+878 TVTTKMDPVDFEG

>member
-18 SMVLAMAL
+18 SMVLAIAL
-26 VAVLFLST
+26 AAVLFLST

-62 SALDIAKELLN
+62 SALDMAEELLN
-73 DGKLSLPDSGSLY
+73 DGKLQLPDSGSLY
-86 YVFYYV
+86 YVFYYI
-92 EGDPEVH
+92 EGDPKVH

-107 AALNW
+107 LALKW
-112 INDPANASYTII
+112 INNPAHASYTII
-124 GNAYIKITKNSD
+124 GNAYIKITKNTD

-147 NKYDYSVDG
+147 NKYDYSGDG

-163 KFDVKYNLAE
+163 KFDVKYNLVE
-173 KEETANLTMK
+173 KEEIANLTMK
-183 QKSITTPTGNKF
+183 QKTITSPTGNKF
-195 LMLGDQAS
+195 LMLGDQTS
-203 FSLLRSVRQTVNDG
+203 FSLLRSVRKTLNEGD
-217 GTTFRTLQNSFLD
+217 TTFRTLQSYDTDNE
-230 KDKKT
+230 KKS
-235 IIYEPKTEAGSTPL
+235 IIYIPKNEAGNTPL

-256 FDKAVKCIS
+256 FDKTVKSTS

-281 FLGNYNGTELNNDY
+281 FLGNYTGPKITSDY
-295 KSEDDEFNNPGDIS
+295 NSEAVDVSF
-309 LYTNSNTYGTALE
+309 YTNSDAYGTALE

-337 SGASGITLKYSGS
+337 TGESGITLKYSGS
-350 SYDTDK
+350 SYNTDK

-363 KDCKLMTYRKDEHGN
+363 KDCKLMTYNNSNQITKTVE
-378 ECNTSL
+378 
-384 DYQKGYYYIN
+384 YKKGYYYIN
-394 LGKNNTPVDLFSTK
+394 LGDNNTAVDLFSESTK
-408 ATSITTD
+408 ASAKEITTN
-415 SEEYKRVS
+415 SEEYKRVN

-431 VETDGE
+431 VDT
-437 LKGKLKDIHSA
+437 KGKLKDIHSA
-448 YEGACENDKA
+448 YEGEYEKG
-458 KVDILHS
+458 KERVDILNES
-465 NGTFNAD
+465 GTFTAV
-472 PNLSSFSNTPRTE
+472 PNSNSYSNTVRT
-485 NTINKGW
+485 TFTKGW
-492 KDYYIY
+492 QDYYIY

-506 ANGYYDMYSG
+506 ASGYYDMYSG

-523 YNIKPMVFDRTVDM
+523 YNINPMEFNGNVDM
-537 SIRSSNITLSIG
+537 SIHSSNITLSIG
-549 PDEKETVYYNKNGNP
+549 PDENETVYYNNQIKNSNGNP
-564 HSFNQSN
+564 YFPYSFNQTI
-571 LPTNVATDSDTVT
+571 LPTDKFATDSNTT
-584 FTARD
+584 KFT
-589 SGKTAQANGNQYVGE
+589 SEG
-604 DSNKIIQKDRSAHFR
+604 SNKIKQNNSSASFS
-619 VKPYWGEKSFTL
+619 VKPYWNEKSFTL

-643 GKTYT
+643 GTTYT
-648 IKADDYTDIPEY
+648 IKADDYTDIPETGL
-660 IEKNTDNNPK
+660 NLFTDE
-670 DGLDLFS
+670 
-677 DTAKKYFES
+677 AKKYFES

-695 SSSIKWVEDNAIN
+695 SSSIEWVKNNTIN

-717 QSSSVVNFKATGGGT
+717 QSSSVINFKATCGGT
-732 LKEDGT
+732 LKDDT
-738 YKGRAIYC
+738 YKGKAIYC

-794 HNESTCVVDG
+794 HKESTCVVDG

-820 KFNDTDAD
+820 KFNDDNAN

-837 FFPGITSDFDILSK
+837 FFPGITGDFDILSK
-851 AFWEKWNSNPYY
+851 AFWENWSASKPYY
-863 KAEKLGDGTKTYKKV
+863 KAEKLNDGTEAYKKV
-878 FVTTKMDPVDFEG
+878 TVTTKIDPVDFEG

>member
-18 SMVLAMAL
+18 SMVLAIAL
-26 VAVLFLST
+26 AAVLFLST

-62 SALDIAKELLN
+62 SALDIAEELLN

-107 AALNW
+107 LALNW
-112 INDPANASYTII
+112 INDPAHASYTII
-124 GNAYIKITKNSD
+124 GNAYIKITKNTD

-147 NKYDYSVDG
+147 NKYDYSGDG

-163 KFDVKYNLAE
+163 KFDVKYNLVE
-173 KEETANLTMK
+173 KEEIANLTMK

-203 FSLLRSVRQTVNDG
+203 FSLLRSVRKTLNEGD
-217 GTTFRTLQNSFLD
+217 TTFRTLQDYDTDNDNKS
-230 KDKKT
+230 
-235 IIYEPKTEAGSTPL
+235 IIYIPKNEAGNTPL

-256 FDKAVKCIS
+256 FDKAVKSTS
-265 NGDSRLKFTAY
+265 NGSSRLKFTAY
-276 DNGIY
+276 DSGIY
-281 FLGNYNGTELNNDY
+281 FLGNYTGPKVKSDY
-295 KSEDDEFNNPGDIS
+295 NSEAVDIS
-309 LYTNSNTYGTALE
+309 FYTNSDAYGTALE

-337 SGASGITLKYSGS
+337 TGESGITLKYSGS
-350 SYDTDK
+350 SYNTDK

-363 KDCKLMTYRKDEHGN
+363 KDCKLMTYSNDHSKIKEV
-378 ECNTSL
+378 E
-384 DYQKGYYYIN
+384 YKKGYYYIS
-394 LGKNNTPVDLFSTK
+394 LGDNNTAVDLFSESTK
-408 ATSITTD
+408 ASAKKIDTD
-415 SEEYKRVS
+415 SKEYKRVS
-423 SIDMYSSM
+423 SIDMYSSL
-431 VETDGE
+431 VDT
-437 LKGKLKDIHSA
+437 KGKLKNIHSA
-448 YEGACENDKA
+448 FEGKWEKGTEQ
-458 KVDILHS
+458 VDILDSDGKFSTSS
-465 NGTFNAD
+465 N
-472 PNLSSFSNTPRTE
+472 SYSNTPRT
-485 NTINKGW
+485 TFTKGW

-498 CAPSEMPT
+498 CSPSEMPT
-506 ANGYYDMYSG
+506 ASGYYDMYSG

-523 YNIKPMVFDRTVDM
+523 YNIKPMEFNGNIDM
-537 SIRSSNITLSIG
+537 SIHSSNITLSIG
-549 PDEKETVYYNKNGNP
+549 PDEKETVYYNNKIKNSNGNTYFP
-564 HSFNQSN
+564 YSFNQTI
-571 LPTNVATDSDTVT
+571 LPTSDFATDSNTQK
-584 FTARD
+584 FTAE
-589 SGKTAQANGNQYVGE
+589 G
-604 DSNKIIQKDRSAHFR
+604 SNIIKQINSSASFS
-619 VKPYWGEKSFTL
+619 VKPYWNEKSFTL

-643 GKTYT
+643 GTSYT
-648 IKADDYTDIPEY
+648 VKADDYTDIPE
-660 IEKNTDNNPK
+660 T
-670 DGLDLFS
+670 GLNLFS
-677 DTAKKYFES
+677 NDAKKYFED

-717 QSSSVVNFKATGGGT
+717 QSSSVINFKATCGGT
-732 LKEDGT
+732 LKEDST

-768 ADVVSIGADLLER
+768 ADVVSIGADLLEI

-820 KFNDTDAD
+820 KFNDDNAN

-837 FFPGITSDFDILSK
+837 FFPGITGDFDILSK
-851 AFWEKWNSNPYY
+851 AFWEKWSSSNPYY
-863 KAEKLGDGTKTYKKV
+863 KAEKLGDGTKAYKKV
-878 FVTTKMDPVDFEG
+878 TVTTKMDPVDFEG

>member
-18 SMVLAMAL
+18 SMVLAIAL
-26 VAVLFLST
+26 AAVLFLST

-62 SALDIAKELLN
+62 SALDIAEELLN

-86 YVFYYV
+86 YVFYYI

-107 AALNW
+107 LALKW
-112 INDPANASYTII
+112 INDPAHASYTII
-124 GNAYIKITKNSD
+124 GNAYIKITKNAD

-147 NKYDYSVDG
+147 NKYDYSGDG
-156 NTGDLST
+156 NIGDLST
-163 KFDVKYNLAE
+163 KFDVKYNLVE
-173 KEETANLTMK
+173 KEDTANLTMK

-195 LMLGDQAS
+195 LMLGDQTS
-203 FSLLRSVRQTVNDG
+203 FSLLRSVRKTLNEGD
-217 GTTFRTLQNSFLD
+217 TTFRTLQSYDTDNE
-230 KDKKT
+230 KKS
-235 IIYEPKTEAGSTPL
+235 IIYIPKNEAGNTPL

-256 FDKAVKCIS
+256 FDKTVKSTS

-281 FLGNYNGTELNNDY
+281 FLGNYTGPKITSDY
-295 KSEDDEFNNPGDIS
+295 NSEAVDVSF
-309 LYTNSNTYGTALE
+309 YTNSDAYGTALE

-337 SGASGITLKYSGS
+337 TGESGITLKYSGS
-350 SYDTDK
+350 SYNTDK

-363 KDCKLMTYRKDEHGN
+363 KDCKLMTYSNDHSKIKEV
-378 ECNTSL
+378 E
-384 DYQKGYYYIN
+384 YKKGYYYIS
-394 LGKNNTPVDLFSTK
+394 LGDNNTAVDLFSESTK
-408 ATSITTD
+408 ASAKEITTN
-415 SEEYKRVS
+415 SEEYKRVN

-431 VETDGE
+431 VDT
-437 LKGKLKDIHSA
+437 KGKLKDIHSA
-448 YEGACENDKA
+448 YEGEYEKG
-458 KVDILHS
+458 KERVDILNES
-465 NGTFNAD
+465 GTFTAV
-472 PNLSSFSNTPRTE
+472 PNSNSYSNTVRT
-485 NTINKGW
+485 TFTKGW

-506 ANGYYDMYSG
+506 ASGYYDMYSG

-523 YNIKPMVFDRTVDM
+523 YNINPMEFNGNVDM
-537 SIRSSNITLSIG
+537 SIHSSNITLSIG
-549 PDEKETVYYNKNGNP
+549 PDENETVYYNNQIKNSNGNP
-564 HSFNQSN
+564 YFPYSFNQTI
-571 LPTNVATDSDTVT
+571 LPTDKFATDSNTT
-584 FTARD
+584 KFTAE
-589 SGKTAQANGNQYVGE
+589 G
-604 DSNKIIQKDRSAHFR
+604 SNKIIQKNSSASFS
-619 VKPYWGEKSFTL
+619 VKPYWNEKSFTL

-643 GKTYT
+643 GTTYT
-648 IKADDYTDIPEY
+648 IKADDYTDIPE
-660 IEKNTDNNPK
+660 T
-670 DGLDLFS
+670 GLNLFS
-677 DTAKKYFES
+677 NDAKKYFED

-717 QSSSVVNFKATGGGT
+717 QSSSVINFKATCGGT
-732 LKEDGT
+732 LKEDST

-768 ADVVSIGADLLER
+768 ADVVSIGADLLEI

-820 KFNDTDAD
+820 KFNDDNAN

-837 FFPGITSDFDILSK
+837 FFPGITGDFDILSK
-851 AFWEKWNSNPYY
+851 AFWEKWSSSNPYY
-863 KAEKLGDGTKTYKKV
+863 KAEKLGDGTKAYKKV
-878 FVTTKMDPVDFEG
+878 TVTTKMDPVDFEG

>member
-73 DGKLSLPDSGSLY
+73 DGKLQLPDSGSLY

-99 VEKFNSSE
+99 VQKFSSSE
-107 AALNW
+107 EALKW
-112 INDPANASYTII
+112 INNPSNASYTII
-124 GNAYIKITKNSD
+124 GNAYIKITKNTD

-147 NKYDYSVDG
+147 KKYDYSGDG

-163 KFDVKYNLAE
+163 KFDVKYNLVE
-173 KEETANLTMK
+173 QEETANLTMK

-203 FSLLRSVRQTVNDG
+203 FSLLGSVRKTVNQGDIQ
-217 GTTFRTLQNSFLD
+217 FRTLQNSYTD
-230 KDKKT
+230 NNEKS
-235 IIYEPKTEAGSTPL
+235 IIYEPKTNADSTPL

-265 NGDSRLKFTAY
+265 EGNSRLKFTAY

-281 FLGNYNGTELNNDY
+281 FLGNYTGQKVANDY
-295 KSEDDEFNNPGDIS
+295 NSEAVDIS
-309 LYTNSNTYGTALE
+309 LYTNSDTYGTALE

-337 SGASGITLKYSGS
+337 GGASGITLKYSGS

-356 GVVIYFT
+356 GVVVYFT
-363 KDCKLMTYRKDEHGN
+363 KKCKLMTYDNNKNKIKEIVYD
-378 ECNTSL
+378 
-384 DYQKGYYYIN
+384 KGYYYFD
-394 LGKNNTPVDLFSTK
+394 LGDNNTPVDLFSTK
-408 ATSITTD
+408 AKSITTN
-415 SEEYKRVS
+415 SEKYKRVS
-423 SIDMYSSM
+423 SIDMYSSL
-431 VETDGE
+431 VDTN
-437 LKGKLKDIHSA
+437 GKLKDIHSA
-448 YEGACENDKA
+448 YEGVCEKGKA
-458 KVDILHS
+458 KVDILYS
-465 NGTFNAD
+465 NGTFNTD
-472 PNLSSFSNTPRTE
+472 SNSSSYFTSSPTE
-485 NTINKGW
+485 SDINKGW

-498 CAPSEMPT
+498 CSPSKMPT
-506 ANGYYDMYSG
+506 GGGYYDMYSG

-523 YNIKPMVFDRTVDM
+523 YNIKPMEINGNVDM
-537 SIRSSNITLSIG
+537 SIHSSNITLSIG
-549 PDEKETVYYNKNGNP
+549 PDENETVYYNEKYNP
-564 HSFNQSN
+564 KSFNQTN
-571 LPTNVATDSDTVT
+571 LPDSKIATDSDTVT

-589 SGKTAQANGNQYVGE
+589 SGKTAQANGNKYEGE
-604 DSNKIIQKDRSAHFR
+604 DSNKIIQKDSSSHFR
-619 VKPYWGEKSFTL
+619 VKPYWNEKSFTL
-631 KVVNDFIVEMSD
+631 KVVNDFIVEMSN
-643 GKTYT
+643 GKSYT
-648 IKADDYTDIPEY
+648 IKADDYTDIPEA
-660 IEKNTDNNPK
+660 
-670 DGLDLFS
+670 GLDLFT
-677 DTAKKYFES
+677 DEAKKYFEG

-695 SSSIKWVEDNAIN
+695 SSSIKWVENNAIN

-717 QSSSVVNFKATGGGT
+717 QSSSVINFKATGGGT
-732 LKEDGT
+732 LKDDT
-738 YKGRAIYC
+738 YKGKAIYC
-746 DFGNGSSGKDAIVT
+746 DFGNVT

-768 ADVVSIGADLLER
+768 ADVVSIGADLLEI

-804 NPIDGSMLQI
+804 NKIDGSMLQI

-820 KFNDTDAD
+820 KFNDDNAN

-851 AFWEKWNSNPYY
+851 AFWENWTDSKPYY
-863 KAEKLGDGTKTYKKV
+863 KAEKLGDGTEAYKKV
-878 FVTTKMDPVDFEG
+878 IVTTKIDPVDFEG

>member
-18 SMVLAMAL
+18 SMVLAIAL
-26 VAVLFLST
+26 AAVLFLST

-62 SALDIAKELLN
+62 SALDMAEELLN
-73 DGKLSLPDSGSLY
+73 DGKLQLPDSGSLY

-92 EGDPEVH
+92 EGDPKVH
-99 VEKFNSSE
+99 VEKFSSSE
-107 AALNW
+107 DALKW
-112 INDPANASYTII
+112 INNPAHASYTII
-124 GNAYIKITKNSD
+124 GNAYIKITKNTD

-147 NKYDYSVDG
+147 NKYDYSGDG

-163 KFDVKYNLAE
+163 KFDVKYNLVE
-173 KEETANLTMK
+173 KEEIANLTMK
-183 QKSITTPTGNKF
+183 QKTITSPTGNKF
-195 LMLGDQAS
+195 LMLGDQTS
-203 FSLLRSVRQTVNDG
+203 FSLLRSVRKTLNEGD
-217 GTTFRTLQNSFLD
+217 TTFRTLQSYDTDNE
-230 KDKKT
+230 KKS
-235 IIYEPKTEAGSTPL
+235 IIYIPKNEAGNTPL

-256 FDKAVKCIS
+256 FDKTVKSTS

-281 FLGNYNGTELNNDY
+281 FLGNYTGPKITSDY
-295 KSEDDEFNNPGDIS
+295 NSEAVDVSF
-309 LYTNSNTYGTALE
+309 YTNSDAYGTALE

-337 SGASGITLKYSGS
+337 TGESGITLKYSGS
-350 SYDTDK
+350 SYNTDK

-363 KDCKLMTYRKDEHGN
+363 KDCKLMTYNNSNQITKTVE
-378 ECNTSL
+378 
-384 DYQKGYYYIN
+384 YKKGYYYIN
-394 LGKNNTPVDLFSTK
+394 LGDNNTAVDLFSESTK
-408 ATSITTD
+408 ASAKEITTN
-415 SEEYKRVS
+415 SEEYKRVN

-431 VETDGE
+431 VDT
-437 LKGKLKDIHSA
+437 KGKLKDIHSA
-448 YEGACENDKA
+448 YEGEYEKG
-458 KVDILHS
+458 KERVDILNES
-465 NGTFNAD
+465 GTFTAV
-472 PNLSSFSNTPRTE
+472 PNSNSYSNTVRT
-485 NTINKGW
+485 TFTKGW
-492 KDYYIY
+492 QDYYIY

-506 ANGYYDMYSG
+506 ASGYYDMYSG

-523 YNIKPMVFDRTVDM
+523 YNINPMEFNGNVDM
-537 SIRSSNITLSIG
+537 SIHSSNITLSIG
-549 PDEKETVYYNKNGNP
+549 PDEKETVYYNNQIKNSNGNP
-564 HSFNQSN
+564 YYPYSFNQTI
-571 LPTNVATDSDTVT
+571 LPTDKFATDSNTT
-584 FTARD
+584 KFT
-589 SGKTAQANGNQYVGE
+589 SEG
-604 DSNKIIQKDRSAHFR
+604 SNKIKQNNSSASFS
-619 VKPYWGEKSFTL
+619 VKPYWNEKSFTL

-643 GKTYT
+643 GTTYT
-648 IKADDYTDIPEY
+648 IKADDYTDIPETGL
-660 IEKNTDNNPK
+660 NLFTDE
-670 DGLDLFS
+670 
-677 DTAKKYFES
+677 AKKYFES

-695 SSSIKWVEDNAIN
+695 SSSIEWVKNNTIN

-717 QSSSVVNFKATGGGT
+717 QSSSVINFKATCGGT
-732 LKEDGT
+732 LKDDT
-738 YKGRAIYC
+738 YKGKAIYC

-794 HNESTCVVDG
+794 HKESTCVVDG

-820 KFNDTDAD
+820 KFNDDNAN

-837 FFPGITSDFDILSK
+837 FFPGITGDFDILSK
-851 AFWEKWNSNPYY
+851 AFWENWSSSKPYY
-863 KAEKLGDGTKTYKKV
+863 KAEKLNDGTEAYKKV
-878 FVTTKMDPVDFEG
+878 TVTTKIDPVDFEG

>member
-18 SMVLAMAL
+18 SMVLAIAL
-26 VAVLFLST
+26 AAVLFLST

-73 DGKLSLPDSGSLY
+73 DGKLQLPDSGSLY

-92 EGDPEVH
+92 EGDPNVH
-99 VEKFNSSE
+99 VEEFNSSE

-124 GNAYIKITKNSD
+124 GNAYIKITKNAD

-147 NKYDYSVDG
+147 NKYDYSGDG

-163 KFDVKYNLAE
+163 KFDVKYNLVE

-195 LMLGDQAS
+195 LMLGDQTS
-203 FSLLRSVRQTVNDG
+203 FSLLRSVRKTVNDG
-217 GTTFRTLQNSFLD
+217 DTTFRTLQDYDTDNDNKS
-230 KDKKT
+230 
-235 IIYEPKTEAGSTPL
+235 IIYIPKNEAGNTPL

-256 FDKAVKCIS
+256 FDKTVKSTSVS
-265 NGDSRLKFTAY
+265 NSRLKFTAY

-281 FLGNYNGTELNNDY
+281 FLGNYTGPKVKSDY
-295 KSEDDEFNNPGDIS
+295 NSEAVDVSF
-309 LYTNSNTYGTALE
+309 YTNSDAFGTALE
-322 CKYLVIGGNMVCRPA
+322 CKYLVIGGNMVCRPF
-337 SGASGITLKYSGS
+337 SGESGITLKYSGS

-363 KDCKLMTYRKDEHGN
+363 KDCKLMTYNSDKQITRTVEY
-378 ECNTSL
+378 E
-384 DYQKGYYYIN
+384 QGYYYIN
-394 LGKNNTPVDLFSTK
+394 LDVKTEVENGEKIIHNIPVDLFSQATK
-408 ATSITTD
+408 DKAKKITTD

-431 VETDGE
+431 VDTN
-437 LKGKLKDIHSA
+437 GKLKDIHSA
-448 YEGACENDKA
+448 YEGNWEKDKER
-458 KVDILHS
+458 VDILNDNGAFTAVPNS
-465 NGTFNAD
+465 N
-472 PNLSSFSNTPRTE
+472 SFSNTPRT
-485 NTINKGW
+485 TFNKGW

-498 CAPSEMPT
+498 CSPSEMPT
-506 ANGYYDMYSG
+506 ASGYYDMYSG

-523 YNIKPMVFDRTVDM
+523 YNIKPMEFNGNVDM
-537 SIRSSNITLSIG
+537 SIHSSNITLSIG
-549 PDEKETVYYNKNGNP
+549 PDENETVYYNNKGNP
-564 HSFNQSN
+564 HSFNQTN
-571 LPTNVATDSDTVT
+571 LPTKVATDSDTVT

-589 SGKTAQANGNQYVGE
+589 SGKTAQANNNKYEGE
-604 DSNKIIQKDRSAHFR
+604 DSNKIIQKNSSASFS
-619 VKPYWGEKSFTL
+619 VKPYWGETSFTL
-631 KVVNDFIVEMSD
+631 KVVNDFIVKMLD
-643 GKTYT
+643 GTTYT
-648 IKADDYTDIPEY
+648 IKADDYTDIP
-660 IEKNTDNNPK
+660 K
-670 DGLDLFS
+670 DGLNLFT
-677 DTAKKYFES
+677 DEAKKYFES

-695 SSSIKWVEDNAIN
+695 SSSIKWVKNDAIN
-708 TSVDSSNLD
+708 TLVDSSNLD
-717 QSSSVVNFKATGGGT
+717 QSSSVINFKATGGGT

-738 YKGRAIYC
+738 YKGKAIYC

-768 ADVVSIGADLLER
+768 ADVVSIGADLLEI

-804 NPIDGSMLQI
+804 NNIDGSMLQI

-820 KFNDTDAD
+820 KFNDDNAN

-851 AFWEKWNSNPYY
+851 AFWENWTDSKPYY
-863 KAEKLGDGTKTYKKV
+863 KVEKLGDGTEAYKKV
-878 FVTTKMDPVDFEG
+878 TVTTKIDPVDFEG

>member
-18 SMVLAMAL
+18 SMVLAIAL
-26 VAVLFLST
+26 AAVLFLST

-107 AALNW
+107 LALKW
-112 INDPANASYTII
+112 INNPSHASYTII
-124 GNAYIKITKNSD
+124 GNAYIKITKNTD

-147 NKYDYSVDG
+147 NKYDYSGDG

-163 KFDVKYNLAE
+163 KFDVKYNLVE

-183 QKSITTPTGNKF
+183 QKTITSPTGNKF
-195 LMLGDQAS
+195 LMLGDQTS
-203 FSLLRSVRQTVNDG
+203 FSLLRSVRKTLNEGD
-217 GTTFRTLQNSFLD
+217 TTFRTLQSYDTDNE
-230 KDKKT
+230 KKS
-235 IIYEPKTEAGSTPL
+235 IIYIPKNEAGNTPL

-256 FDKAVKCIS
+256 FDKTVKSTS

-281 FLGNYNGTELNNDY
+281 FLGNYTGPKITSDY
-295 KSEDDEFNNPGDIS
+295 NSEAVDVSF
-309 LYTNSNTYGTALE
+309 YTNSDAYGTALE

-337 SGASGITLKYSGS
+337 TGESGITLKYSGS

-363 KDCKLMTYRKDEHGN
+363 KNCKLMTYNNSNQITKTVE
-378 ECNTSL
+378 
-384 DYQKGYYYIN
+384 YKKGYYYIN
-394 LGKNNTPVDLFSTK
+394 LGDNNTAVDLFSESTK
-408 ATSITTD
+408 ASAKEITTN
-415 SEEYKRVS
+415 SEEYKRVN

-431 VETDGE
+431 VDT
-437 LKGKLKDIHSA
+437 KGKLKDIHSA
-448 YEGACENDKA
+448 YEGEYEKG
-458 KVDILHS
+458 KERVDILNES
-465 NGTFNAD
+465 GTFTAV
-472 PNLSSFSNTPRTE
+472 PNSNSYSNTVRTE
-485 NTINKGW
+485 FTKGW

-506 ANGYYDMYSG
+506 ASGYYDMYSG

-523 YNIKPMVFDRTVDM
+523 YNINPMEFNGNVDM
-537 SIRSSNITLSIG
+537 SIHSSNITLSIG
-549 PDEKETVYYNKNGNP
+549 PDENETVYYNNQIKNSNGNP
-564 HSFNQSN
+564 YFPYSFNQTI
-571 LPTNVATDSDTVT
+571 LPTDKFATDSNTQK
-584 FTARD
+584 FT
-589 SGKTAQANGNQYVGE
+589 SEG
-604 DSNKIIQKDRSAHFR
+604 SNKITQKNSSASFS
-619 VKPYWGEKSFTL
+619 VKPYWNEKSFTL

-643 GKTYT
+643 GTTYT
-648 IKADDYTDIPEY
+648 IKADDYTDIPE
-660 IEKNTDNNPK
+660 T
-670 DGLDLFS
+670 GLNLFS
-677 DTAKKYFES
+677 NDAKKYFED

-695 SSSIKWVEDNAIN
+695 SSSIKWVDDNTIN

-732 LKEDGT
+732 LKEDST

-794 HNESTCVVDG
+794 HKESTCAVDG

-820 KFNDTDAD
+820 KFNDDNAN

-837 FFPGITSDFDILSK
+837 FFPGITGDFDILSK
-851 AFWEKWNSNPYY
+851 AFWEKWSSSNPYY
-863 KAEKLGDGTKTYKKV
+863 KAEKLGDGTKAYKKV
-878 FVTTKMDPVDFEG
+878 IVTTKMDPVDFEG

>member
-92 EGDPEVH
+92 EGDPNVH
-99 VEKFNSSE
+99 VEEFTSSE
-107 AALNW
+107 LALKW
-112 INDPANASYTII
+112 INNPSHASYTII
-124 GNAYIKITKNSD
+124 GNAYIKITKNTD

-147 NKYDYSVDG
+147 NKYDYSGDG

-163 KFDVKYNLAE
+163 KFDVKYNLVE

-183 QKSITTPTGNKF
+183 QKTITSPTGNKF
-195 LMLGDQAS
+195 LMLGDQTS
-203 FSLLRSVRQTVNDG
+203 FSLLRSVRKTLNEGD
-217 GTTFRTLQNSFLD
+217 TTFRTLQSYDTDNE
-230 KDKKT
+230 KKS
-235 IIYEPKTEAGSTPL
+235 IIYIPKNEAGNTPL

-256 FDKAVKCIS
+256 FDKTVKSTS

-281 FLGNYNGTELNNDY
+281 FLGNYTGPKITSDY
-295 KSEDDEFNNPGDIS
+295 NSEAVDVSF
-309 LYTNSNTYGTALE
+309 YTNSDAYGTALE

-337 SGASGITLKYSGS
+337 TGESGITLKYSGS

-363 KDCKLMTYRKDEHGN
+363 KNCKLMTYNNSNQITKTVE
-378 ECNTSL
+378 
-384 DYQKGYYYIN
+384 YKKGYYYIN
-394 LGKNNTPVDLFSTK
+394 LGDNNTAVDLFSESTK
-408 ATSITTD
+408 ARAKEITTN
-415 SEEYKRVS
+415 SEEYKRVN

-431 VETDGE
+431 VDT
-437 LKGKLKDIHSA
+437 KGKLKDIHSA
-448 YEGACENDKA
+448 YEGEYEKG
-458 KVDILHS
+458 KERVDILNES
-465 NGTFNAD
+465 GTFTAV
-472 PNLSSFSNTPRTE
+472 PNSNSYSNTVRTE
-485 NTINKGW
+485 FTKGW

-506 ANGYYDMYSG
+506 ASGYYDMYSG

-523 YNIKPMVFDRTVDM
+523 YNINPMEFNGNVDM
-537 SIRSSNITLSIG
+537 SIHSSNITLSIG
-549 PDEKETVYYNKNGNP
+549 PDEKETVYYNNQIKNSNGNP
-564 HSFNQSN
+564 YFPYSFNQTI
-571 LPTNVATDSDTVT
+571 LPTDKFATDSNTQK
-584 FTARD
+584 FTAE
-589 SGKTAQANGNQYVGE
+589 G
-604 DSNKIIQKDRSAHFR
+604 SNKITQKNSSASFS
-619 VKPYWGEKSFTL
+619 VKPYWNEKSFTL

-643 GKTYT
+643 GTTYT
-648 IKADDYTDIPEY
+648 IKADDYTDIPETGL
-660 IEKNTDNNPK
+660 NLFTDE
-670 DGLDLFS
+670 
-677 DTAKKYFES
+677 AKKYFES

-695 SSSIKWVEDNAIN
+695 SSSIEWVKNNTIN

-717 QSSSVVNFKATGGGT
+717 QSSSVINFKATNGGT
-732 LKEDGT
+732 LKGDT
-738 YKGRAIYC
+738 YKGKAIYC
-746 DFGNGSSGKDAIVT
+746 DFGNGSSGENAIVT

-820 KFNDTDAD
+820 KFNDDNAN

-837 FFPGITSDFDILSK
+837 FFPGITGDFDILSK
-851 AFWEKWNSNPYY
+851 AFWEKWSSSNPYY
-863 KAEKLGDGTKTYKKV
+863 KAEKLGDGTKAYKKV
-878 FVTTKMDPVDFEG
+878 IVTTKMDPVDFEG